1 MAYVGRINVFDG
13 ICFGGHAV
21 DYRVFDPQLCIVQLT
36 DFHFGKELQANSCKL
51 ADDILETIKTNIK
64 SGTVLLLVTGDI
76 AYSGKKNEYRSA
88 SLFFDYL
95 FEQLGK
101 LEYHSKVYIL
111 PGNHDLQDPRK
122 STERFAGSQ
131 YDLDIKKMASFYE
144 FANKYDNRFVLG
156 QPEPITFEVEGT
168 PVSIS
173 GFNSAPLSTIVG
185 DDKGFHLLR
194 TAQCG
199 LLDNT
204 PDSGLHIFASHHGSE
219 WFRDNDRLSL
229 EKLLSDSI
237 DFAFFGHEHM
247 GQSRCVGGLS
257 GESCVVVRGG
267 TYSLYDDA
275 QSTYKMLLIRFGE
288 LGSYEFVERVYD
300 WEASGQVHALV
311 DEGRSYRR
319 YIKSKTYFRPRP
331 EFVNEL
337 FKSEGNSNES
347 FKDSFVFPSLKEEIA
362 TGTKDGELRINDRKV
377 ITDIHSF
384 MELLLDAKTLEIH
397 SDIRAGKS
405 SLLKAIYRESL
416 AMGYSP
422 LLLTPDYS
430 TGSITR
436 TLSTIIEDQYG
447 DTREA
452 AEHFRRIPREK
463 VLLLVDDFDSL
474 KRKTKKS
481 DVIKSMLETAGNIV
495 LITANS
501 FPFELDETVEVEF
514 QHLLICPW
522 TKNKRDE
529 LIQKRCKGRLSDE
542 QTDELI
548 AIVDKAVH
556 SHFQLFDM
564 TPPFINQYIDFYI
577 YESGASF
584 IKGDLPFTTIMNTN
598 VKRRM
603 RNAVSE
609 DENQLVDEFA
619 DAVITVL
626 KKLALKIH
634 SDRTTVFSS
643 MTFSEVA
650 ESYLTEYDIPAK
662 PKTIMNASVQSGV
675 LIVNDSGY
683 EYSFASRSLYAY
695 FVAQAIDLELDED
708 VDKGESYVL
717 RLLDELDFSI
727 NEEILVLLEGTRFIP
742 WLTQKL
748 VEKASD
754 AVNGSDVIFSKGKTY
769 ECLSGLEGLKIAPPS
784 QEGTGVIRSVT
795 DEIEQRNCEAIERV
809 SYAGVYE
816 YDVPETRNAF
826 QSAIIALKYVA
837 IAGRCLNR
845 QQVKLKE
852 SFKATVREQIYYATG
867 AALNLLLA
875 SIDESYDE
883 MVEDIVS
890 HLDSPEEARPKIR
903 RLLSMVALSGCI
915 GQLDTVASN
924 TRGQLSVR
932 GFAKINDRND
942 FNSLFMLALYLRS
955 SCESQFCN
963 EAKKSIKTAREHAAW
978 PFIVSIMV
986 FSAGYIVEHPHMSK
1000 SARHSLIDTVFNGDQ
1015 KAKANFLKSAQA

>member
-1 MAYVGRINVFDG
+1 MDCRD
-13 ICFGGHAV
+13 
-21 DYRVFDPQLCIVQLT
+21 FDPQLCIVQLT
-36 DFHFGKELQANSCKL
+36 DFHFGKELQANSCKRV
-51 ADDILETIKTNIK
+51 DDILETIKTNIK

-95 FEQLGK
+95 VEQLGK

-111 PGNHDLQDPRK
+111 PGNHDVQDPRK
-122 STERFAGSQ
+122 STERFADSQ

-204 PDSGLHIFASHHGSE
+204 PDSGLHIFASHHGPE

-229 EKLLSDSI
+229 ERLLSDSI

-267 TYSLYDDA
+267 TYSFYDDA

-362 TGTKDGELRINDRKV
+362 TGTKDGELRINDQKV

-501 FPFELDETVEVEF
+501 FTFELDETVEVDF
-514 QHLLICPW
+514 RHLLICPW

-529 LIQKRCKGRLSDE
+529 LIQKRCKGTGLSDA
-542 QTDELI
+542 QVDELI
-548 AIVDKAVH
+548 AIVDKAVG

-577 YESGASF
+577 YDSGASF
-584 IKGDLPFTTIMNTN
+584 IKGDLPFTSIMNSN
-598 VKRRM
+598 VKRKIC
-603 RNAVSE
+603 NVIS
-609 DENQLVDEFA
+609 DGENQMLDILA

-650 ESYLTEYDIPAK
+650 ENYLSEYGIPIT
-662 PKTIMNASVQSGV
+662 PKIIMDASVQSGV
-675 LIVNDSGY
+675 LLVEDNGFD
-683 EYSFASRSLYAY
+683 YSFASRSLYAY

-748 VEKASD
+748 GEKASD
-754 AVNGSDVIFSKGKTY
+754 AVDSSDVIFNQGKTY
-769 ECLSGLEGLKIAPPS
+769 KCLSGLEGIKIAPPS
-784 QEGTGVIRSVT
+784 QEGAGAIRSVT
-795 DEIEQRNCEAIERV
+795 DEIEKRNCEAIERV

-816 YDVPETRNAF
+816 YEVPETRSAF

-852 SFKATVREQIYYATG
+852 PLKATVREQIYYATG
-867 AALNLLLA
+867 AALNLLLEA
-875 SIDESYDE
+875 VDDSYDE
-883 MVEDIVS
+883 MVEEVVGQ
-890 HLDSPEEARPKIR
+890 LDSPEEARPKIR
-903 RLLSMVALSGCI
+903 KLLSMVALSGCI

-924 TRGQLSVR
+924 ACGPLNVL
-932 GFAKINDRND
+932 GFSKIIDDSD
-942 FNSLFMLALYLRS
+942 FYSLFMLALYLQS
-955 SCESQFCN
+955 NSEKEFCN
-963 EAKKSIKTAREHAAW
+963 VAKKSIKTAREHAAW
-978 PFIVSIMV
+978 PFIVAITV
-986 FSAGYIVEHPHMSK
+986 LSAGYIVEHPHMSK
-1000 SARHSLIDTVFNGDQ
+1000 SARQSLVDTVFNGNQ
-1015 KAKANFLKSAQA
+1015 KAKAKFLKSAQA

>member
-1 MAYVGRINVFDG
+1 MDCRD
-13 ICFGGHAV
+13 
-21 DYRVFDPQLCIVQLT
+21 FDPQLCIVQLT
-36 DFHFGKELQANSCKL
+36 DFHFGKELQANSCKR

-95 FEQLGK
+95 VEQLGK

-111 PGNHDLQDPRK
+111 PGNHDVQDPRK
-122 STERFAGSQ
+122 STERFADSQ

-144 FANKYDNRFVLG
+144 FTNKYDNRFVLG

-204 PDSGLHIFASHHGSE
+204 PDSGLHIFASHHGPE

-229 EKLLSDSI
+229 ERLLSDSI

-267 TYSLYDDA
+267 TYSFYDDA

-362 TGTKDGELRINDRKV
+362 TGTKDGELRINDQKV

-481 DVIKSMLETAGNIV
+481 VVIKSMLETAGNIV

-501 FPFELDETVEVEF
+501 FTFELDETVEVDF
-514 QHLLICPW
+514 RHLLICPW

-529 LIQKRCKGRLSDE
+529 LIQKRCKGTGLSDA
-542 QTDELI
+542 QVDELI
-548 AIVDKAVH
+548 AIVDKAVG

-577 YESGASF
+577 YDSGASF
-584 IKGDLPFTTIMNTN
+584 IKGDLPFTSIMNSN
-598 VKRRM
+598 VKRKIC
-603 RNAVSE
+603 NVIS
-609 DENQLVDEFA
+609 DGENQMLDILA

-650 ESYLTEYDIPAK
+650 ENYLSEYGIPIT
-662 PKTIMNASVQSGV
+662 PKIIMDASVQSGV
-675 LIVNDSGY
+675 LLVEDNGFN
-683 EYSFASRSLYAY
+683 YSFASRSLYAY
-695 FVAQAIDLELDED
+695 YVAQAIDLEFDED

-754 AVNGSDVIFSKGKTY
+754 AVNGSDVVFSKGKTY

-784 QEGTGVIRSVT
+784 QEGKGVIRSVT
-795 DEIEQRNCEAIERV
+795 DELEQRNCEAIERV

-852 SFKATVREQIYYATG
+852 SLKATVREQIYYATG
-867 AALNLLLA
+867 AALNLLLEA
-875 SIDESYDE
+875 VDDSYDE
-883 MVEDIVS
+883 MVEEVVGQF
-890 HLDSPEEARPKIR
+890 DSPDEAKPKIR
-903 RLLSMVALSGCI
+903 KLLSMVALSGCI

-924 TRGQLSVR
+924 ACGPLSVL
-932 GFAKINDRND
+932 GFSKIIDDSD
-942 FNSLFMLALYLRS
+942 FYSLFMLALYLRS
-955 SCESQFCN
+955 NSEKEFCSV
-963 EAKKSIKTAREHAAW
+963 AKKSIKTAREHAAW
-978 PFIVSIMV
+978 PFIVAITV
-986 FSAGYIVEHPHMSK
+986 LSAGYIVEHPHMSK
-1000 SARHSLIDTVFNGDQ
+1000 SARQSLVDTVFNGNQ
-1015 KAKANFLKSAQA
+1015 KAKAKFLKSAQA

>member
-1 MAYVGRINVFDG
+1 MDCRD
-13 ICFGGHAV
+13 
-21 DYRVFDPQLCIVQLT
+21 FDPQLCIVQLT
-36 DFHFGKELQANSCKL
+36 DFHFGKELQANSCKR

-95 FEQLGK
+95 VEQLGK

-111 PGNHDLQDPRK
+111 PGNHDVQDPRK
-122 STERFAGSQ
+122 STERFADSQ

-144 FANKYDNRFVLG
+144 FTNKYDNRFVLG

-204 PDSGLHIFASHHGSE
+204 PDSGLHIFASHHGPE

-229 EKLLSDSI
+229 ERLLSDSI

-267 TYSLYDDA
+267 TYSFYDDA

-347 FKDSFVFPSLKEEIA
+347 FKDSFVFPFLKEEIA
-362 TGTKDGELRINDRKV
+362 TGTKDGELRINDQKV

-481 DVIKSMLETAGNIV
+481 VVIKSMLETAGNIV

-501 FPFELDETVEVEF
+501 FTFELDETVEVDF
-514 QHLLICPW
+514 RHLLICPW

-529 LIQKRCKGRLSDE
+529 LIQKRCKGTGLSDA
-542 QTDELI
+542 QVDELI
-548 AIVDKAVH
+548 AIVDKAVG

-577 YESGASF
+577 YDSGASF
-584 IKGDLPFTTIMNTN
+584 IKGDLPFTSIMNSN
-598 VKRRM
+598 VKRKIC
-603 RNAVSE
+603 NVIS
-609 DENQLVDEFA
+609 DGENQMLDILA

-650 ESYLTEYDIPAK
+650 ENYLSEYGIPIT
-662 PKTIMNASVQSGV
+662 PKIIMDASVQSGV
-675 LIVNDSGY
+675 LLVEDNGFN
-683 EYSFASRSLYAY
+683 YSFASRSLYAY
-695 FVAQAIDLELDED
+695 FVAQAIDLEFDED

-754 AVNGSDVIFSKGKTY
+754 AVNGSDVVFSKGKTY

-784 QEGTGVIRSVT
+784 QEGKGVIRSVT
-795 DEIEQRNCEAIERV
+795 DELEQRNCEAIERV

-852 SFKATVREQIYYATG
+852 SLKATVREQIYYATG
-867 AALNLLLA
+867 AALNLLLEA
-875 SIDESYDE
+875 VDDSYDE
-883 MVEDIVS
+883 MVEEVVGQF
-890 HLDSPEEARPKIR
+890 DSPDEAKPKIR
-903 RLLSMVALSGCI
+903 KLLSMVALSGCI

-924 TRGQLSVR
+924 ACGPLSVL
-932 GFAKINDRND
+932 GFSKIIDDSD
-942 FNSLFMLALYLRS
+942 FYSLFMLALYLRS
-955 SCESQFCN
+955 NSEKEFCSV
-963 EAKKSIKTAREHAAW
+963 AKKSIKTAREHAAW
-978 PFIVSIMV
+978 PFIVAITV
-986 FSAGYIVEHPHMSK
+986 LSAGYIVEHPHMSK
-1000 SARHSLIDTVFNGDQ
+1000 SARQSLVDTVFNGNQ
-1015 KAKANFLKSAQA
+1015 KAKAKFLKSAQA

>member
-1 MAYVGRINVFDG
+1 MDCRD
-13 ICFGGHAV
+13 
-21 DYRVFDPQLCIVQLT
+21 FDPQLCIVQLT
-36 DFHFGKELQANSCKL
+36 DFHFGKDLQANSCKR

-95 FEQLGK
+95 VEQLGK

-111 PGNHDLQDPRK
+111 PGNHDVQDPRK
-122 STERFAGSQ
+122 STERFADSQ

-144 FANKYDNRFVLG
+144 FTNKYDNRFVLG

-204 PDSGLHIFASHHGSE
+204 PDSGLHIFASHHGPE

-229 EKLLSDSI
+229 ERLLSDSI

-267 TYSLYDDA
+267 TYSFYDDA

-362 TGTKDGELRINDRKV
+362 TGTKDGELRINDQKV

-481 DVIKSMLETAGNIV
+481 VVIKSMLETAGNIV

-501 FPFELDETVEVEF
+501 FTFELDETVEVDF
-514 QHLLICPW
+514 RHLLICPW

-529 LIQKRCKGRLSDE
+529 LIQKRCKGTGLSDA
-542 QTDELI
+542 QVDELI
-548 AIVDKAVH
+548 AIVDKAVG

-577 YESGASF
+577 YDSGASF
-584 IKGDLPFTTIMNTN
+584 IKGDLPFTSIMNSN
-598 VKRRM
+598 VKRKIC
-603 RNAVSE
+603 NVIS
-609 DENQLVDEFA
+609 DGENQMLDILA

-650 ESYLTEYDIPAK
+650 ENYLSEYGIPIT
-662 PKTIMNASVQSGV
+662 PKIIMDASVQSGV
-675 LIVNDSGY
+675 LLVEDNGFN
-683 EYSFASRSLYAY
+683 YSFASRSLYAY
-695 FVAQAIDLELDED
+695 FVAQAIDLEFDED

-754 AVNGSDVIFSKGKTY
+754 AVNGSDVVFSKGKTY

-784 QEGTGVIRSVT
+784 QEGKGVIRSVT
-795 DEIEQRNCEAIERV
+795 DELEQRNCEAIERV

-852 SFKATVREQIYYATG
+852 SLKATVREQIYYATG
-867 AALNLLLA
+867 AALNLLLEA
-875 SIDESYDE
+875 VDDSYDE
-883 MVEDIVS
+883 MVEEVVGQF
-890 HLDSPEEARPKIR
+890 DSPDEAKPKIR
-903 RLLSMVALSGCI
+903 KLLSMVALSGCI

-924 TRGQLSVR
+924 ACGPLSVL
-932 GFAKINDRND
+932 GFSKIIDDSD
-942 FNSLFMLALYLRS
+942 FYSLFMLALYLRS
-955 SCESQFCN
+955 NSEKEFCSV
-963 EAKKSIKTAREHAAW
+963 AKKSIKTAREHAAW
-978 PFIVSIMV
+978 PFIVAITV
-986 FSAGYIVEHPHMSK
+986 LSAGYIVEHPHMSK
-1000 SARHSLIDTVFNGDQ
+1000 SSRQSLVDTVFNGNQ
-1015 KAKANFLKSAQA
+1015 KAKAKFLKSAQA

>member
-1 MAYVGRINVFDG
+1 MD
-13 ICFGGHAV
+13 CH
-21 DYRVFDPQLCIVQLT
+21 DFDPQLCIVQLT
-36 DFHFGKELQANSCKL
+36 DFHFGEELRGNYQKRVN
-51 ADDILETIKTNIK
+51 DILETIKNSIK
-64 SGTVLLLVTGDI
+64 SGTVLLLVTGDV
-76 AYSGKKNEYRSA
+76 ARTGEEKEYHA
-88 SLFFDYL
+88 AAMFFDYL
-95 FEQLGK
+95 IERLNKPEYQLR
-101 LEYHSKVYIL
+101 VYIL
-111 PGNHDLQDPRK
+111 PGNHDLQGPCNSIVCRAD
-122 STERFAGSQ
+122 AQ
-131 YDLDIKKMASFYE
+131 YDLDINNMVSFFE
-144 FANKYDNRFVLG
+144 FANKYDNQFVLG
-156 QPEPITFEVEGT
+156 KPEPISFEVEGT
-168 PVSIS
+168 QVSVS
-173 GFNSAPLSTIVG
+173 GYNSAPLSSLLG

-194 TAQCG
+194 CPESG
-199 LLDNT
+199 LLDNI
-204 PDSGLHIFASHHGSE
+204 PDSGLHIFASHHGPE
-219 WFRDNDRLSL
+219 WFCDDDRLSL
-229 EKLLSDSI
+229 EKLLSNCF
-237 DFAFFGHEHM
+237 DFAFTGHEHM
-247 GQSRCVGGLS
+247 GQSRCVGGLA

-267 TYSLYDDA
+267 TYSLCDDD
-275 QSTYKMLLIRFGE
+275 QSSYKMLLIRFGE
-288 LGSYEFVERVYD
+288 LGSYEFAERVYG
-300 WEASGQVHALV
+300 WEASAQIHTLL
-311 DEGRSYRR
+311 DEAHSYRR
-319 YIKSKTYFRPRP
+319 YIKSKTFFRPRSD
-331 EFVNEL
+331 FVKEL
-337 FKSEGNSNES
+337 FEAEDNSSES

-362 TGTKDGELRINDRKV
+362 TGTKDGELRINDQKL
-377 ITDIHSF
+377 ISDIHSF
-384 MELLLDAKTLEIH
+384 MEFLLDAKTLEIH

-452 AEHFRRIPREK
+452 AELFRRIPREK

-474 KRKTKKS
+474 KRKNKKS
-481 DVIKSMLETAGNIV
+481 DVIKSMLKIAGNIV
-495 LITANS
+495 LITAKS
-501 FPFELDETVEVEF
+501 FTFELDETVEVDF
-514 QHLLICPW
+514 RHLLICPW

-529 LIQKRCKGRLSDE
+529 LIQKRCKDRLSDE

-577 YESGASF
+577 YDSGASF
-584 IKGDLPFTTIMNTN
+584 IKGDLPFTSIMNSN
-598 VKRRM
+598 VKRKIC
-603 RNAVSE
+603 NVIS
-609 DENQLVDEFA
+609 DGENQMLDILA

-634 SDRTTVFSS
+634 SDRTTLFSS

-650 ESYLTEYDIPAK
+650 ENYLSEYGIPIT
-662 PKTIMNASVQSGV
+662 PKIIMDASVQSGV
-675 LIVNDSGY
+675 LLVEDNGFD
-683 EYSFASRSLYAY
+683 YSFASRSLYAY

-748 VEKASD
+748 VEKAAD
-754 AVNGSDVIFSKGKTY
+754 AVNGSDVVFSKGKTY
-769 ECLSGLEGLKIAPPS
+769 ECLSGFEGLKIAPPS
-784 QEGTGVIRSVT
+784 QEGTGVVRSVT
-795 DEIEQRNCEAIERV
+795 DEMEQRNCEAIERV

-852 SFKATVREQIYYATG
+852 PLKAIVREQIYRATG
-867 AALNLLLA
+867 AALNLLLEA
-875 SIDESYDE
+875 IDDSYEE
-883 MVEDIVS
+883 MVEEVAG
-890 HLDSPEEARPKIR
+890 HFDSPDEAKPKIR

-924 TRGQLSVR
+924 ACGSLSVL
-932 GFAKINDRND
+932 GFSKIIDESD
-942 FNSLFMLALYLRS
+942 FYSLFMLALYLRS
-955 SCESQFCN
+955 NSEKEFCN
-963 EAKKSIKTAREHAAW
+963 VAKKSIKTAREHTAW
-978 PFIVSIMV
+978 PFIVAITV
-986 FSAGYIVEHPHMSK
+986 LSAGYIVEHPHMSK
-1000 SARHSLIDTVFNGDQ
+1000 SARQSLVDTVFNGNQ

>member
-1 MAYVGRINVFDG
+1 MDCRD
-13 ICFGGHAV
+13 
-21 DYRVFDPQLCIVQLT
+21 FDPQLCIVQLT
-36 DFHFGKELQANSCKL
+36 DFHFGKELQANSCKR

-95 FEQLGK
+95 VEQLGK

-111 PGNHDLQDPRK
+111 PGNHDVQDPRK
-122 STERFAGSQ
+122 STERFADSQ

-204 PDSGLHIFASHHGSE
+204 PDSGLHIFASHHGPE

-229 EKLLSDSI
+229 ERLLSDSI

-267 TYSLYDDA
+267 TYSFYDDA

-362 TGTKDGELRINDRKV
+362 TGTKDGELRINDQKI

-501 FPFELDETVEVEF
+501 FTFELDETVEVDF
-514 QHLLICPW
+514 RHLLICPW

-529 LIQKRCKGRLSDE
+529 LIQKRCKGTGLSDA
-542 QTDELI
+542 QVDELI
-548 AIVDKAVH
+548 AIVDKAVG

-577 YESGASF
+577 YDSGASF
-584 IKGDLPFTTIMNTN
+584 IKGDLPFTSIMNSN
-598 VKRRM
+598 VKRKIC
-603 RNAVSE
+603 NIIS
-609 DENQLVDEFA
+609 DGENQMLDILA

-650 ESYLTEYDIPAK
+650 ENYLSEYGIPIT
-662 PKTIMNASVQSGV
+662 PKIIMDASVQSGV
-675 LIVNDSGY
+675 LLVEDNGFN
-683 EYSFASRSLYAY
+683 YSFASRSLYAY

-748 VEKASD
+748 VEKAAD
-754 AVNGSDVIFSKGKTY
+754 AVNGSDVVFSKRKTY

-795 DEIEQRNCEAIERV
+795 DELEQRNCEAIERV

-852 SFKATVREQIYYATG
+852 SLKATVREQIYYATG
-867 AALNLLLA
+867 AALNLLLEA
-875 SIDESYDE
+875 VDDSYDE
-883 MVEDIVS
+883 MVEEVVGQF
-890 HLDSPEEARPKIR
+890 DSPDEDKPKIR

-915 GQLDTVASN
+915 GQLDTVAAN
-924 TRGQLSVR
+924 ACGPLSVL
-932 GFAKINDRND
+932 GFSKIIDDSD
-942 FNSLFMLALYLRS
+942 FYSLFMLALYLRS
-955 SCESQFCN
+955 NSEKEFCN
-963 EAKKSIKTAREHAAW
+963 VAKNSIKTAREHAAW
-978 PFIVSIMV
+978 PFIVAITV
-986 FSAGYIVEHPHMSK
+986 LSAGYIVEHPHMSK
-1000 SARHSLIDTVFNGDQ
+1000 SARQSLVDTVFNGNQ
-1015 KAKANFLKSAQA
+1015 KAKAKFLKSAQA

>member
-1 MAYVGRINVFDG
+1 MDRNDFE
-13 ICFGGHAV
+13 
-21 DYRVFDPQLCIVQLT
+21 PQLCIVQLT
-36 DFHFGKELQANSCKL
+36 DFHFDEELQVNYHDRV
-51 ADDILETIKTNIK
+51 DDILETIKSSIT
-64 SGTVLLLVTGDI
+64 SGAVLLLVTGDI
-76 AYSGKKNEYRSA
+76 AYSGKKKEYQSA

-95 FEQLGK
+95 IEQLNK
-101 LEYHSKVYIL
+101 LEYRLIVYLL
-111 PGNHDLQDPRK
+111 PGNHDLQGPRK
-122 STERFAGSQ
+122 STERFVDSQ
-131 YDLDIKKMASFYE
+131 YDLDVKNMASFYE
-144 FANKYDNRFVLG
+144 FANQYGNQFVLG
-156 QPEPITFEVEGT
+156 QPDSITFEVEGT
-168 PVSIS
+168 QVSVS
-173 GFNSAPLSTIVG
+173 GFNSAPLSTLVG

-194 TAQCG
+194 SFG
-199 LLDNT
+199 SSLLGNT
-204 PDSGLHIFASHHGSE
+204 PDSGLHIFASHHGPE
-219 WFRDNDRLSL
+219 WFLDNDRLNL
-229 EKLLSDSI
+229 EKMLSNSF
-237 DFAFFGHEHM
+237 DFAFTGHEHM
-247 GQSRCVGGLS
+247 GQSRCVGGLT

-267 TYSLYDDA
+267 TYSLYDDN
-275 QSTYKMLLIRFGE
+275 QSSYKMVLIRFGE
-288 LGSYEFVERVYD
+288 LGSYEFVERVFGWD
-300 WEASGQVHALV
+300 VSARVHTPI
-311 DEGRSYRR
+311 DEGCSSHR
-319 YIKSKTYFRPRP
+319 YIKSKTYFRPRSD
-331 EFVNEL
+331 FVNEL
-337 FKSEGNSNES
+337 FKYEGNSNES

-362 TGTKDGELRINDRKV
+362 TGTKDGELRINDQKI

-416 AMGYSP
+416 SMGYSP

-430 TGSITR
+430 TGSISR

-452 AEHFRRIPREK
+452 VERFRRIPREK

-474 KRKTKKS
+474 KRKNKKS

-501 FPFELDETVEVEF
+501 FTFELDETVEVDF
-514 QHLLICPW
+514 RHLLICPW
-522 TKNKRDE
+522 TNNKRDE
-529 LIQKRCKGRLSDE
+529 LIQKRCKGTGLSDA
-542 QTDELI
+542 QVDELI
-548 AIVDKAVH
+548 AIVDNAVH

-577 YESGASF
+577 YDSGASF
-584 IKGDLPFTTIMNTN
+584 IKGDLPFTLIMNSN
-598 VKRRM
+598 VKRKIC
-603 RNAVSE
+603 NVIS
-609 DENQLVDEFA
+609 DGENQMLDILA

-650 ESYLTEYDIPAK
+650 ENYLSEYGIPIT
-662 PKTIMNASVQSGV
+662 PKIIMDASVQSGV
-675 LIVNDSGY
+675 LLVEDNGFD
-683 EYSFASRSLYAY
+683 YSFTSRSLYAY

-754 AVNGSDVIFSKGKTY
+754 AVDSSDVIFNQGKTY
-769 ECLSGLEGLKIAPPS
+769 KCLSGLEGIKIAPPS
-784 QEGTGVIRSVT
+784 QEGAGAIRSVT
-795 DEIEQRNCEAIERV
+795 DEIEKRNCEAIERV

-816 YDVPETRNAF
+816 YEVPETRSAF

-852 SFKATVREQIYYATG
+852 SFKVAVREQIYYATG

-883 MVEDIVS
+883 MVEDVVGQ
-890 HLDSPEEARPKIR
+890 LDSPEEARPKIR
-903 RLLSMVALSGCI
+903 KLLSMLALSGCI

-924 TRGQLSVR
+924 TCGPLSVL
-932 GFAKINDRND
+932 GFSKISDESD
-942 FNSLFMLALYLRS
+942 FYSLFMLALYLRS
-955 SCESQFCN
+955 NSEKEFCN
-963 EAKKSIKTAREHAAW
+963 VAKKSIKTAREHAVW
-978 PFIVSIMV
+978 PFIVAITV
-986 FSAGYIVEHPHMSK
+986 LSAGYIVEHPHMSK
-1000 SARHSLIDTVFNGDQ
+1000 SARQSIVDTVFNGNQ
-1015 KAKANFLKSAQA
+1015 KAKAKFLKSAQA

>member
-1 MAYVGRINVFDG
+1 MD
-13 ICFGGHAV
+13 CH
-21 DYRVFDPQLCIVQLT
+21 DFDPQLCIVQLT
-36 DFHFGKELQANSCKL
+36 DFHFGEELRGNYQKRVN
-51 ADDILETIKTNIK
+51 DILETIKNSIK
-64 SGTVLLLVTGDI
+64 SGTVLLLVTGDV
-76 AYSGKKNEYRSA
+76 ARTGEEKEYHA
-88 SLFFDYL
+88 AAMFFDYL
-95 FEQLGK
+95 IERLNKPEYQLR
-101 LEYHSKVYIL
+101 VYIL
-111 PGNHDLQDPRK
+111 PGNHDLQGPCNSIVCRAD
-122 STERFAGSQ
+122 AQ
-131 YDLDIKKMASFYE
+131 YDLDINNMVSFFE
-144 FANKYDNRFVLG
+144 FANKYDNQFVLG
-156 QPEPITFEVEGT
+156 KPEPITFEVEGT
-168 PVSIS
+168 QVSVS
-173 GFNSAPLSTIVG
+173 GYNSAPLSSLLG

-194 TAQCG
+194 CPESG
-199 LLDNT
+199 LLDNI
-204 PDSGLHIFASHHGSE
+204 PDSGLHIFASHHGPE
-219 WFRDNDRLSL
+219 WFCDDDRLSL
-229 EKLLSDSI
+229 EKLLSNCF
-237 DFAFFGHEHM
+237 DFAFTGHEHM
-247 GQSRCVGGLS
+247 GQSRCVGGLA

-267 TYSLYDDA
+267 TYSLCDDD
-275 QSTYKMLLIRFGE
+275 QSSYKMLLIRFGE
-288 LGSYEFVERVYD
+288 LGSFEFAERVYG
-300 WEASGQVHALV
+300 WEASAQIHTLL
-311 DEGRSYRR
+311 DEAHSYRR
-319 YIKSKTYFRPRP
+319 YIKSKTFFRPRSD
-331 EFVNEL
+331 FVKEL
-337 FKSEGNSNES
+337 FEAEDNSSEP

-362 TGTKDGELRINDRKV
+362 TGTKDGELRINDQKL
-377 ITDIHSF
+377 ISDIHSF
-384 MELLLDAKTLEIH
+384 MEFLLDAKTLEIH

-452 AEHFRRIPREK
+452 AELFRRIPREK

-474 KRKTKKS
+474 KRKNKKA
-481 DVIKSMLETAGNIV
+481 DVIKSMLKIAGNIV
-495 LITANS
+495 LITAKS
-501 FPFELDETVEVEF
+501 FTFELDETVEVDF
-514 QHLLICPW
+514 RHLLICPW

-529 LIQKRCKGRLSDE
+529 LIQKRCKDRLSDE

-584 IKGDLPFTTIMNTN
+584 IKGDLPFTTIMNSN

-603 RNAVSE
+603 RNAVP
-609 DENQLVDEFA
+609 DDDDQLVDELA

-643 MTFSEVA
+643 RTFSEVA
-650 ESYLTEYDIPAK
+650 ENYLSEYGIPAK
-662 PKTIMNASVQSGV
+662 PKIIMDASVQSGV
-675 LIVNDSGY
+675 LVVKDNGY

-695 FVAQAIDLELDED
+695 FVAQAIDFELDED
-708 VDKGESYVL
+708 VELGESYVM
-717 RLLDELDFSI
+717 RLLDELDFPI
-727 NEEILVLLEGTRFIP
+727 NEEILVLLEGSRFIP

-769 ECLSGLEGLKIAPPS
+769 ECLSGLEGLKIAPSS

-795 DEIEQRNCEAIERV
+795 DEMEQRNCEAIERV

-852 SFKATVREQIYYATG
+852 SFKAIVREQIYYATG
-867 AALNLLLA
+867 AALNLLLEA
-875 SIDESYDE
+875 IDDSYDE
-883 MVEDIVS
+883 MVEDVVGQ
-890 HLDSPEEARPKIR
+890 LDSPEEARPKIR
-903 RLLSMVALSGCI
+903 KLLSMVALSGCI

-924 TRGQLSVR
+924 TCGPLSVL
-932 GFAKINDRND
+932 GFSNIIDESD
-942 FNSLFMLALYLRS
+942 FYSLFMLALYLRS
-955 SCESQFCN
+955 NSEKEFCN
-963 EAKKSIKTAREHAAW
+963 VAKKSIKTAREHAAW
-978 PFIVSIMV
+978 PFIVAITV
-986 FSAGYIVEHPHMSK
+986 LSAGYIVEHPHMSK
-1000 SARHSLIDTVFNGDQ
+1000 SARQSLVDTVFNGNQ
-1015 KAKANFLKSAQA
+1015 KAKAKFLKSAQA

>member
-1 MAYVGRINVFDG
+1 MD
-13 ICFGGHAV
+13 CH
-21 DYRVFDPQLCIVQLT
+21 DFDPQLCIVQLT
-36 DFHFGKELQANSCKL
+36 DFHFGEELRGNYQKRVN
-51 ADDILETIKTNIK
+51 DILETIKNSIK
-64 SGTVLLLVTGDI
+64 SGTVLLLVTGDV
-76 AYSGKKNEYRSA
+76 ARTGEEKEYHA
-88 SLFFDYL
+88 AAMFFDYL
-95 FEQLGK
+95 IERLNKPEYQLR
-101 LEYHSKVYIL
+101 VYIL
-111 PGNHDLQDPRK
+111 PGNHDLQGPCNSIVCRAD
-122 STERFAGSQ
+122 AQ
-131 YDLDIKKMASFYE
+131 YDLDINNMVSFFE
-144 FANKYDNRFVLG
+144 FANKYDNQFVLG
-156 QPEPITFEVEGT
+156 KPEPITFEVEGT
-168 PVSIS
+168 QVSVS
-173 GFNSAPLSTIVG
+173 GYNSAPLSSLLG

-194 TAQCG
+194 CPESG
-199 LLDNT
+199 LLDNI
-204 PDSGLHIFASHHGSE
+204 PDSGLHIFASHHGPE
-219 WFRDNDRLSL
+219 WFCDDDRLSL
-229 EKLLSDSI
+229 EKLLSNCF
-237 DFAFFGHEHM
+237 DFAFTGHEHM
-247 GQSRCVGGLS
+247 GQSRCVGGLA

-267 TYSLYDDA
+267 TYSLCDDD
-275 QSTYKMLLIRFGE
+275 QSSYKMLLIRFGE
-288 LGSYEFVERVYD
+288 LGSYEFAERVYG
-300 WEASGQVHALV
+300 WEASAQIHTLL
-311 DEGRSYRR
+311 DEAHSYRR
-319 YIKSKTYFRPRP
+319 YIKSKTFFRPRSD
-331 EFVNEL
+331 FVKEL
-337 FKSEGNSNES
+337 FEAEDNSSES

-362 TGTKDGELRINDRKV
+362 TGTKDGELRINDQKL
-377 ITDIHSF
+377 ISDIHSF
-384 MELLLDAKTLEIH
+384 MEFLLDAKTLEIH

-452 AEHFRRIPREK
+452 AELFRRIPREK

-474 KRKTKKS
+474 KRKNKKS
-481 DVIKSMLETAGNIV
+481 DVIKSMLKIAGNIV
-495 LITANS
+495 LITAKS
-501 FPFELDETVEVEF
+501 FTFELDETVEVDF
-514 QHLLICPW
+514 RHLLICPW

-529 LIQKRCKGRLSDE
+529 LIQKRCKDRLSDE

-577 YESGASF
+577 YDSGASF
-584 IKGDLPFTTIMNTN
+584 IKGDLPFTSIMNSN
-598 VKRRM
+598 VKRKIC
-603 RNAVSE
+603 NVIS
-609 DENQLVDEFA
+609 DGENQMLDILA

-634 SDRTTVFSS
+634 SDRTTLFSS

-650 ESYLTEYDIPAK
+650 ENYLSEYGIPIT
-662 PKTIMNASVQSGV
+662 PKIIMDASVQSGV
-675 LIVNDSGY
+675 LLVEDNGFD
-683 EYSFASRSLYAY
+683 YSFASRSLYAY

-748 VEKASD
+748 VEKAAD
-754 AVNGSDVIFSKGKTY
+754 AVNGSDVVFSKGKTY

-784 QEGTGVIRSVT
+784 QEGTGVVRSVT
-795 DEIEQRNCEAIERV
+795 DEMEQRNCEAIERV

-852 SFKATVREQIYYATG
+852 PLKAIVREQIYRATG
-867 AALNLLLA
+867 AALNLLLEA
-875 SIDESYDE
+875 IDDSYEE
-883 MVEDIVS
+883 MVEEVAG
-890 HLDSPEEARPKIR
+890 HFDSPDEAKPKIR

-924 TRGQLSVR
+924 ACGSLSVL
-932 GFAKINDRND
+932 GFSKIIDESN
-942 FNSLFMLALYLRS
+942 FYSLFMLALYLRS
-955 SCESQFCN
+955 NSEKEFCN
-963 EAKKSIKTAREHAAW
+963 VAKKSIKTAREHAAW
-978 PFIVSIMV
+978 PFIVAITV
-986 FSAGYIVEHPHMSK
+986 LSAGYIVEHPHMSK
-1000 SARHSLIDTVFNGDQ
+1000 PARQSLVDTVFNGNQ
-1015 KAKANFLKSAQA
+1015 KAKAKFLKSAQA

>member
-1 MAYVGRINVFDG
+1 MDCRD
-13 ICFGGHAV
+13 
-21 DYRVFDPQLCIVQLT
+21 FDPQLCIVQLT
-36 DFHFGKELQANSCKL
+36 DFHFGKELQANSCKR

-95 FEQLGK
+95 VEQLGK

-111 PGNHDLQDPRK
+111 PGNHDVQDPRK
-122 STERFAGSQ
+122 STERFADSQ

-144 FANKYDNRFVLG
+144 FTNKYDNRFVLG

-204 PDSGLHIFASHHGSE
+204 PDSGLHIFASHHGPE

-229 EKLLSDSI
+229 ERLLSDSI

-267 TYSLYDDA
+267 TYSFYDDA

-362 TGTKDGELRINDRKV
+362 TGTKDGELRINDQKV

-481 DVIKSMLETAGNIV
+481 VVIKSMLETAGNIV

-501 FPFELDETVEVEF
+501 FTFELDETVEVDF
-514 QHLLICPW
+514 RHLLICPW

-529 LIQKRCKGRLSDE
+529 LIQKRCKGTGLSDA
-542 QTDELI
+542 QVDELI
-548 AIVDKAVH
+548 AIVDKAVG

-577 YESGASF
+577 YDSGASF
-584 IKGDLPFTTIMNTN
+584 IKGDLPFTSIMNSN
-598 VKRRM
+598 VKRKIC
-603 RNAVSE
+603 NVIS
-609 DENQLVDEFA
+609 DGENQMLDILA

-650 ESYLTEYDIPAK
+650 ENYLSEYGIPIT
-662 PKTIMNASVQSGV
+662 PKIIMDASVQSGV
-675 LIVNDSGY
+675 LLVEDNGFN
-683 EYSFASRSLYAY
+683 YSFASRSLYAY
-695 FVAQAIDLELDED
+695 FVAQAIDLEFDED

-727 NEEILVLLEGTRFIP
+727 NEEMLVLLEGTRFIP

-754 AVNGSDVIFSKGKTY
+754 AVNGSDVVFSKGKTY

-784 QEGTGVIRSVT
+784 QEGKGVIRSVT
-795 DEIEQRNCEAIERV
+795 DELEQRNCEAIERV

-852 SFKATVREQIYYATG
+852 SLKATVREQIYYATG
-867 AALNLLLA
+867 AALNLLLEA
-875 SIDESYDE
+875 VDDSYDE
-883 MVEDIVS
+883 MVEEVVGQF
-890 HLDSPEEARPKIR
+890 DSPDEAKPKIR
-903 RLLSMVALSGCI
+903 KLLSMVALSGCI

-924 TRGQLSVR
+924 ACGPLSVL
-932 GFAKINDRND
+932 GFSKIIDDSD
-942 FNSLFMLALYLRS
+942 FYSLFMLALYLRS
-955 SCESQFCN
+955 NSEKEFCSV
-963 EAKKSIKTAREHAAW
+963 AKKSIKTAREHAAW
-978 PFIVSIMV
+978 PFIVAITV
-986 FSAGYIVEHPHMSK
+986 LSAGYIVEHPHMSK
-1000 SARHSLIDTVFNGDQ
+1000 SARQSLVDTVFNGNQ
-1015 KAKANFLKSAQA
+1015 KAKAKFLKSAQA

>member
-1 MAYVGRINVFDG
+1 MDCRD
-13 ICFGGHAV
+13 
-21 DYRVFDPQLCIVQLT
+21 FDPQLCIVQLT
-36 DFHFGKELQANSCKL
+36 DFHFGKELQANSCKR

-95 FEQLGK
+95 VEQLGK

-111 PGNHDLQDPRK
+111 PGNHDVQDPRK
-122 STERFAGSQ
+122 STERFADSQ

-204 PDSGLHIFASHHGSE
+204 PDSGLHIFASHHGPE

-229 EKLLSDSI
+229 ERLLSDSI

-267 TYSLYDDA
+267 TYSFYDDA

-362 TGTKDGELRINDRKV
+362 TGTKDGELRINDQKI

-501 FPFELDETVEVEF
+501 FTFELDETVEVDF
-514 QHLLICPW
+514 RHLLICPW

-529 LIQKRCKGRLSDE
+529 LIQKRCKGTGLSDA
-542 QTDELI
+542 QVDELI
-548 AIVDKAVH
+548 AIVDKAVG

-577 YESGASF
+577 YDSGASF
-584 IKGDLPFTTIMNTN
+584 IKGDLPFTSIMNSN
-598 VKRRM
+598 VKRKIC
-603 RNAVSE
+603 NIIS
-609 DENQLVDEFA
+609 DGENQMLDILA

-650 ESYLTEYDIPAK
+650 ENYLSEYGIPIT
-662 PKTIMNASVQSGV
+662 PKIIMDASVQSGV
-675 LIVNDSGY
+675 LLVEDNGFN
-683 EYSFASRSLYAY
+683 YSFASRSLYAY

-748 VEKASD
+748 VEKAAD
-754 AVNGSDVIFSKGKTY
+754 AVNGSDVVFSKRKTY

-795 DEIEQRNCEAIERV
+795 DELEQRNCEAIERV

-852 SFKATVREQIYYATG
+852 SLKATVREQIYYATG
-867 AALNLLLA
+867 AALNLLLEA
-875 SIDESYDE
+875 VDDSYDE
-883 MVEDIVS
+883 MVEEVVGQF
-890 HLDSPEEARPKIR
+890 DSPDEDKPKIR

-915 GQLDTVASN
+915 GQLDTVAAN
-924 TRGQLSVR
+924 ACGPLSVL
-932 GFAKINDRND
+932 GFSKIIDDSD
-942 FNSLFMLALYLRS
+942 FYSLFMLALYLRS
-955 SCESQFCN
+955 NSEKEFCN
-963 EAKKSIKTAREHAAW
+963 VAKNSIKTAREHAAW
-978 PFIVSIMV
+978 PFIVAITV
-986 FSAGYIVEHPHMSK
+986 LSAGYMKITLQLGRHMLCYSMEPLA
-1000 SARHSLIDTVFNGDQ
+1000 SPARVCCRIILVRTLSGSVILLAAAFVSI
-1015 KAKANFLKSAQA
+1015 

>member
-1 MAYVGRINVFDG
+1 MD
-13 ICFGGHAV
+13 CL
-21 DYRVFDPQLCIVQLT
+21 DFDPQLCIVQLT
-36 DFHFGKELQANSCKL
+36 DFHFGKELQANSCKR

-111 PGNHDLQDPRK
+111 PGNHDVQDPRK
-122 STERFAGSQ
+122 SIERFADSQ

-144 FANKYDNRFVLG
+144 FANKYDNRFVSG

-194 TAQCG
+194 TDQCG

-204 PDSGLHIFASHHGSE
+204 PDSGLHIFASHHGPE

-300 WEASGQVHALV
+300 WGASGQVHALV

-331 EFVNEL
+331 EYVNEL
-337 FKSEGNSNES
+337 FKSEGNSNEL

-362 TGTKDGELRINDRKV
+362 TGTKDGELRINDQKV

-384 MELLLDAKTLEIH
+384 MEFLFDAKTLEIH

-430 TGSITR
+430 TGSISR
-436 TLSTIIEDQYG
+436 TLSSIIKDQYG

-452 AEHFRRIPREK
+452 VELFGRIPREK

-474 KRKTKKS
+474 KRKAKKS
-481 DVIKSMLETAGNIV
+481 DVIKSMLKTAGNIV

-501 FPFELDETVEVEF
+501 FTFELDETVEVDF
-514 QHLLICPW
+514 RHLLICPW

-529 LIQKRCKGRLSDE
+529 LIQKRCKGTGLSDA
-542 QTDELI
+542 QVDELI
-548 AIVDKAVH
+548 AIVDKAVG

-577 YESGASF
+577 YDSGASF
-584 IKGDLPFTTIMNTN
+584 IKGDLPFTSIMNSN
-598 VKRRM
+598 VKRKIC
-603 RNAVSE
+603 NVIS
-609 DENQLVDEFA
+609 DGENQMLDILA

-650 ESYLTEYDIPAK
+650 ENYLSEYGIPIT
-662 PKTIMNASVQSGV
+662 PKIIMDASVQSGV
-675 LIVNDSGY
+675 LLVEDNGFD
-683 EYSFASRSLYAY
+683 YSFASRSLYAY

-748 VEKASD
+748 VEKAAD
-754 AVNGSDVIFSKGKTY
+754 AVNGSDVVFSKGKTY

-795 DEIEQRNCEAIERV
+795 DELEQRNCEAIERV

-816 YDVPETRNAF
+816 YDVPETRNPF

-852 SFKATVREQIYYATG
+852 SFKAIVREQIYCATG
-867 AALNLLLA
+867 AALNLLLEA
-875 SIDESYDE
+875 VDDSYDE
-883 MVEDIVS
+883 MVEEVAGQF
-890 HLDSPEEARPKIR
+890 DSPDEAKPKIR

-924 TRGQLSVR
+924 ACGPLSVL
-932 GFAKINDRND
+932 GFSTIIDESD
-942 FNSLFMLALYLRS
+942 FYSLFMLALYLRS
-955 SCESQFCN
+955 NSEKEFCN
-963 EAKKSIKTAREHAAW
+963 VAKKSIKTAREHAAW
-978 PFIVSIMV
+978 PYIVAITV
-986 FSAGYIVEHPHMSK
+986 LSAGYIVEHPHMSK
-1000 SARHSLIDTVFNGDQ
+1000 PARQSLVDTVFNGNQ
-1015 KAKANFLKSAQA
+1015 KAKAKFLKSAQA

>member
-1 MAYVGRINVFDG
+1 MDCRD
-13 ICFGGHAV
+13 
-21 DYRVFDPQLCIVQLT
+21 FDPQLCIVQLT
-36 DFHFGKELQANSCKL
+36 DFHFGKELQANSCKR

-95 FEQLGK
+95 VEQLGK

-111 PGNHDLQDPRK
+111 PGNHDVQDPRK
-122 STERFAGSQ
+122 STERFADSQ

-204 PDSGLHIFASHHGSE
+204 PDSGLHIFASHHGPE

-229 EKLLSDSI
+229 ERLLSDSI

-267 TYSLYDDA
+267 TYSFYDDA

-362 TGTKDGELRINDRKV
+362 TGTKDGELRINDQKI

-501 FPFELDETVEVEF
+501 FTFELDETVEVDF
-514 QHLLICPW
+514 RHLLICPW

-529 LIQKRCKGRLSDE
+529 LIQKRCKGTGLSDA
-542 QTDELI
+542 QVDELI
-548 AIVDKAVH
+548 AIVDKAVG

-577 YESGASF
+577 YDSGASF
-584 IKGDLPFTTIMNTN
+584 IKGDLPFTSIMNSN
-598 VKRRM
+598 VKRKIC
-603 RNAVSE
+603 NIIS
-609 DENQLVDEFA
+609 DGENQILDILA

-650 ESYLTEYDIPAK
+650 ENYLSEYGIPIT
-662 PKTIMNASVQSGV
+662 PKIIMDASVQSGV
-675 LIVNDSGY
+675 LLVEDNGFN
-683 EYSFASRSLYAY
+683 YSFASRSLYAY

-748 VEKASD
+748 VEKAAD
-754 AVNGSDVIFSKGKTY
+754 AVNGSDVVFSKRKTY

-795 DEIEQRNCEAIERV
+795 DELEQRNCEAIERV

-826 QSAIIALKYVA
+826 QSAIIVLKYVA

-852 SFKATVREQIYYATG
+852 SLKATVREQIYYATG
-867 AALNLLLA
+867 AALNLLLEA
-875 SIDESYDE
+875 VDDSYDE
-883 MVEDIVS
+883 MVEEVVGQF
-890 HLDSPEEARPKIR
+890 DSPDEDKPKIR

-915 GQLDTVASN
+915 GQLDTVAAN
-924 TRGQLSVR
+924 ACGPLSVL
-932 GFAKINDRND
+932 GFSKIIDDSD
-942 FNSLFMLALYLRS
+942 FYSLFMLALYLRS
-955 SCESQFCN
+955 NSEKEFCN
-963 EAKKSIKTAREHAAW
+963 VAKNSIKTAREHAAW
-978 PFIVSIMV
+978 PFIVAITV
-986 FSAGYIVEHPHMSK
+986 LSAGYIVEHPHMSK
-1000 SARHSLIDTVFNGDQ
+1000 SARQSLVDTVFNGNQ
-1015 KAKANFLKSAQA
+1015 KAKAKFLKSAQA

>member
-1 MAYVGRINVFDG
+1 MD
-13 ICFGGHAV
+13 CH
-21 DYRVFDPQLCIVQLT
+21 DFDPQLCIVQLT
-36 DFHFGKELQANSCKL
+36 DFHFGEELRGNYQKRVN
-51 ADDILETIKTNIK
+51 DILETIKNSIK
-64 SGTVLLLVTGDI
+64 SGTVLLLVTGDVARTGEEI
-76 AYSGKKNEYRSA
+76 EYHA
-88 SLFFDYL
+88 AAMFFDYL
-95 FEQLGK
+95 IERLNKPEYQLR
-101 LEYHSKVYIL
+101 VYIL
-111 PGNHDLQDPRK
+111 PGNHDLQGPCNSIVCRA
-122 STERFAGSQ
+122 EAQ
-131 YDLDIKKMASFYE
+131 YELDINNMVSFFE
-144 FANKYDNRFVLG
+144 FANKYDNQFVLG
-156 QPEPITFEVEGT
+156 KPEPITFEVEGT
-168 PVSIS
+168 QVSVS
-173 GFNSAPLSTIVG
+173 GYNSAPLSSLLG

-194 TAQCG
+194 CPESG
-199 LLDNT
+199 LLDNI
-204 PDSGLHIFASHHGSE
+204 PDSGLHIFASHHGPE
-219 WFRDNDRLSL
+219 WFCDDDRLSL
-229 EKLLSDSI
+229 EKLLSNCF
-237 DFAFFGHEHM
+237 DFAFTGHEHM
-247 GQSRCVGGLS
+247 GQSRCVGGLA

-267 TYSLYDDA
+267 TYSLCDDD
-275 QSTYKMLLIRFGE
+275 QSSYKMLLIRFGE
-288 LGSYEFVERVYD
+288 LGSYEFAERVYG
-300 WEASGQVHALV
+300 WEASAQIHTLL
-311 DEGRSYRR
+311 DEAHSYRR
-319 YIKSKTYFRPRP
+319 YIKSKTFFRPRSD
-331 EFVNEL
+331 FVKEL
-337 FKSEGNSNES
+337 FEAEDNSSES

-362 TGTKDGELRINDRKV
+362 TGTKDGELRINDQKL
-377 ITDIHSF
+377 ISDIHSF
-384 MELLLDAKTLEIH
+384 MEFLLDAKTLEIH

-452 AEHFRRIPREK
+452 AELFRRIPREK

-474 KRKTKKS
+474 KRKNKKS
-481 DVIKSMLETAGNIV
+481 DVIKSMLKIAGNIV
-495 LITANS
+495 LITAKS
-501 FPFELDETVEVEF
+501 FTFELDETVEVDF
-514 QHLLICPW
+514 RHLLICPW

-529 LIQKRCKGRLSDE
+529 LIQKRCKDRLSDE

-577 YESGASF
+577 YDSGASF
-584 IKGDLPFTTIMNTN
+584 IKGDLPFTSIMNSN
-598 VKRRM
+598 VKRKIC
-603 RNAVSE
+603 NVIS
-609 DENQLVDEFA
+609 DGENQMLDILA

-634 SDRTTVFSS
+634 SDRTTLFSS

-650 ESYLTEYDIPAK
+650 ENYLSEYGIPIT
-662 PKTIMNASVQSGV
+662 PKIIMDASVQSGV
-675 LIVNDSGY
+675 LLVEDNGFD
-683 EYSFASRSLYAY
+683 YSFASRSLYAY

-748 VEKASD
+748 VEKAAD
-754 AVNGSDVIFSKGKTY
+754 AVNGSDVVFSKGKTY
-769 ECLSGLEGLKIAPPS
+769 ECLSGLEGLKIVPPS
-784 QEGTGVIRSVT
+784 QEGTGVVRSVT
-795 DEIEQRNCEAIERV
+795 DEMEQRNCEAIERV

-852 SFKATVREQIYYATG
+852 PLKAIVREQIYRATG
-867 AALNLLLA
+867 AALNLLLEA
-875 SIDESYDE
+875 IDDSYEE
-883 MVEDIVS
+883 MAEEVAG
-890 HLDSPEEARPKIR
+890 HFDSPDEAKPKIR

-924 TRGQLSVR
+924 ACGSLSVL
-932 GFAKINDRND
+932 GFSKIIDESD
-942 FNSLFMLALYLRS
+942 FYSLFMLALYLRS
-955 SCESQFCN
+955 NSEKEFCN
-963 EAKKSIKTAREHAAW
+963 VAKKSIKTAREHAAW
-978 PFIVSIMV
+978 PFIMAITVL
-986 FSAGYIVEHPHMSK
+986 SAGYIVEHPHMSK
-1000 SARHSLIDTVFNGDQ
+1000 SARQSLVDTVFNGNQ
-1015 KAKANFLKSAQA
+1015 KAKAKFLKSVQA

>member
-1 MAYVGRINVFDG
+1 MDCRD
-13 ICFGGHAV
+13 
-21 DYRVFDPQLCIVQLT
+21 FDPQLCIVQLS
-36 DFHFGKELQANSCKL
+36 DFHFGKELQANSCKR

-95 FEQLGK
+95 VEQLGK

-111 PGNHDLQDPRK
+111 PGNHDVQDPRK
-122 STERFAGSQ
+122 STERFADSQ

-204 PDSGLHIFASHHGSE
+204 PDSGLHIFASHHGPE

-229 EKLLSDSI
+229 ERLLSDSI

-267 TYSLYDDA
+267 TYSFYDDA
-275 QSTYKMLLIRFGE
+275 QSAYKMLLIRFGE

-362 TGTKDGELRINDRKV
+362 TGTKDGELRINDQKI

-501 FPFELDETVEVEF
+501 FTFELDETVEVDF
-514 QHLLICPW
+514 RHLLICPW

-529 LIQKRCKGRLSDE
+529 LIQKRCKGTGLSDA
-542 QTDELI
+542 QVDELI
-548 AIVDKAVH
+548 AIVDKAVG

-577 YESGASF
+577 YDSGASF
-584 IKGDLPFTTIMNTN
+584 IKGDLPFTSIMNSN
-598 VKRRM
+598 VKRKIC
-603 RNAVSE
+603 NIIS
-609 DENQLVDEFA
+609 DGENQMLDILA

-650 ESYLTEYDIPAK
+650 ENYLSEYGIPIT
-662 PKTIMNASVQSGV
+662 PKIIMDASVQSGV
-675 LIVNDSGY
+675 LLVEDNGFN
-683 EYSFASRSLYAY
+683 YSFASRSLYAY

-748 VEKASD
+748 VEKAAD
-754 AVNGSDVIFSKGKTY
+754 AVNGSDVVFSKRKTY

-795 DEIEQRNCEAIERV
+795 DELEQRNCEAIERV

-852 SFKATVREQIYYATG
+852 SLKATVREQIYYATG
-867 AALNLLLA
+867 AALNLLLEA
-875 SIDESYDE
+875 VDDSYDE
-883 MVEDIVS
+883 MVEEVVGQF
-890 HLDSPEEARPKIR
+890 DSPDEDKPKIR

-915 GQLDTVASN
+915 GQLDTVAAN
-924 TRGQLSVR
+924 ACGPLSVL
-932 GFAKINDRND
+932 GFSKIIDDSD
-942 FNSLFMLALYLRS
+942 FYSLFMLALYLRS
-955 SCESQFCN
+955 NSEKEFCN
-963 EAKKSIKTAREHAAW
+963 VAKNSIKTAREHAAW
-978 PFIVSIMV
+978 PFIVAITV
-986 FSAGYIVEHPHMSK
+986 LSAGYIVEHPHMSK
-1000 SARHSLIDTVFNGDQ
+1000 SARQSLVDTVFNGNQ
-1015 KAKANFLKSAQA
+1015 KAKAKFLKSAQA

>member
-1 MAYVGRINVFDG
+1 MDCRD
-13 ICFGGHAV
+13 
-21 DYRVFDPQLCIVQLT
+21 FDPQLCIVQLT
-36 DFHFGKELQANSCKL
+36 DFHFGKELQANSCKR

-95 FEQLGK
+95 VEQLGK

-111 PGNHDLQDPRK
+111 PGNHDVQDPRK
-122 STERFAGSQ
+122 STERFADSQ

-204 PDSGLHIFASHHGSE
+204 PDSGLHIFASHHGPE

-275 QSTYKMLLIRFGE
+275 QSAYKMLLIRFGE
-288 LGSYEFVERVYD
+288 FGSYEFAERVYG
-300 WEASGQVHALV
+300 WEASAQIHAPL
-311 DEGRSYRR
+311 DEAHSYRR
-319 YIKSKTYFRPRP
+319 YIKSKTYFRPRSD
-331 EFVNEL
+331 FVNEL
-337 FKSEGNSNES
+337 FETEDNSSES

-362 TGTKDGELRINDRKV
+362 TGTKDGELRINDQKL
-377 ITDIHSF
+377 ISDIHSF
-384 MELLLDAKTLEIH
+384 MEFLLDVKTLEIH

-430 TGSITR
+430 TGSISR
-436 TLSTIIEDQYG
+436 TLSSIIKDQYG

-452 AEHFRRIPREK
+452 VELFGRIPREK

-474 KRKTKKS
+474 KRKAKKS
-481 DVIKSMLETAGNIV
+481 DVIKSMLKTAGNIV

-501 FPFELDETVEVEF
+501 FTFELDETVEVDF
-514 QHLLICPW
+514 RHLLICPW

-529 LIQKRCKGRLSDE
+529 LIQKRCKGTGLSDA
-542 QTDELI
+542 QVDELI
-548 AIVDKAVH
+548 AIVDKAVG

-577 YESGASF
+577 YDSGASF
-584 IKGDLPFTTIMNTN
+584 IKGDLPFTSIMNSN
-598 VKRRM
+598 VKRKIC
-603 RNAVSE
+603 NVIS
-609 DENQLVDEFA
+609 DGENQMLDILA

-650 ESYLTEYDIPAK
+650 ENYLSEYGIPIT
-662 PKTIMNASVQSGV
+662 PKIIIDASVQSGV
-675 LIVNDSGY
+675 LLVEDNGFD
-683 EYSFASRSLYAY
+683 YSFASRSLYAY

-727 NEEILVLLEGTRFIP
+727 NEEILVLLEDTRFIP

-754 AVNGSDVIFSKGKTY
+754 AVNGSDVVFSKGKTY

-784 QEGTGVIRSVT
+784 QEGTGVIRNVT
-795 DEIEQRNCEAIERV
+795 DELEQRNCEAIERV

-837 IAGRCLNR
+837 ISGRCLNR

-867 AALNLLLA
+867 AALNLLLEA
-875 SIDESYDE
+875 VDDSYDE
-883 MVEDIVS
+883 MVEEVVG
-890 HLDSPEEARPKIR
+890 HFDSPDEAKPKIR

-915 GQLDTVASN
+915 G
-924 TRGQLSVR
+924 
-932 GFAKINDRND
+932 
-942 FNSLFMLALYLRS
+942 
-955 SCESQFCN
+955 
-963 EAKKSIKTAREHAAW
+963 
-978 PFIVSIMV
+978 
-986 FSAGYIVEHPHMSK
+986 
-1000 SARHSLIDTVFNGDQ
+1000 
-1015 KAKANFLKSAQA
+1015 

>member
-1 MAYVGRINVFDG
+1 MD
-13 ICFGGHAV
+13 C
-21 DYRVFDPQLCIVQLT
+21 RVFDPQLCIVQLT
-36 DFHFGKELQANSCKL
+36 DFHFGKELQANSCKR

-95 FEQLGK
+95 VEQLGK

-111 PGNHDLQDPRK
+111 PGNHDVQDPRK
-122 STERFAGSQ
+122 STERFADSQ

-204 PDSGLHIFASHHGSE
+204 PDSGLHIFASHHGPE

-275 QSTYKMLLIRFGE
+275 QSAYKMLLIRFGE
-288 LGSYEFVERVYD
+288 FGSYEFAERVYG
-300 WEASGQVHALV
+300 WEASAQIHAPL
-311 DEGRSYRR
+311 DEAHSYRR
-319 YIKSKTYFRPRP
+319 YIKSKTYFRPRSD
-331 EFVNEL
+331 FVNEL
-337 FKSEGNSNES
+337 FETEDNSSES

-362 TGTKDGELRINDRKV
+362 TGTKDGELRINDQKL
-377 ITDIHSF
+377 ISDIHSF
-384 MELLLDAKTLEIH
+384 MEFLLDVKTLEIH

-430 TGSITR
+430 TGSISR
-436 TLSTIIEDQYG
+436 TLSSIIKDQYG

-452 AEHFRRIPREK
+452 VELFGRIPREK

-474 KRKTKKS
+474 KRKAKKS
-481 DVIKSMLETAGNIV
+481 DVIKSMLKTAGNIV

-501 FPFELDETVEVEF
+501 FTFELDETVEVDF
-514 QHLLICPW
+514 RHLLICPW

-529 LIQKRCKGRLSDE
+529 LIQKRCKGTGLSDA
-542 QTDELI
+542 QVDELI
-548 AIVDKAVH
+548 AIVDKAVG

-577 YESGASF
+577 YDSGASF
-584 IKGDLPFTTIMNTN
+584 IKGDLPFTSIMNSN
-598 VKRRM
+598 VKRKIC
-603 RNAVSE
+603 NVIS
-609 DENQLVDEFA
+609 DGENQMLDILA

-650 ESYLTEYDIPAK
+650 ENYLSEYGIPIT
-662 PKTIMNASVQSGV
+662 PKIIIDASVQSGV
-675 LIVNDSGY
+675 LLVEDNGFD
-683 EYSFASRSLYAY
+683 YSFASRSLYAY

-727 NEEILVLLEGTRFIP
+727 NEEILVLLEDTRFIP

-754 AVNGSDVIFSKGKTY
+754 AVNGSDVVFSKGKTY

-784 QEGTGVIRSVT
+784 QEGTGVIRNVT
-795 DEIEQRNCEAIERV
+795 DELEQRNCEAIERV

-837 IAGRCLNR
+837 ISGRCLNR

-867 AALNLLLA
+867 AALNLLLEA
-875 SIDESYDE
+875 VDDSYDE
-883 MVEDIVS
+883 MVEEVVG
-890 HLDSPEEARPKIR
+890 HFDSPDEAKPKIR

-924 TRGQLSVR
+924 ACGPLSVL
-932 GFAKINDRND
+932 GFSKIIDESD
-942 FNSLFMLALYLRS
+942 FYSLFMLALYLRS
-955 SCESQFCN
+955 NSEKEFCGV
-963 EAKKSIKTAREHAAW
+963 AKKSIKTAREHAAW
-978 PFIVSIMV
+978 PFIVAITV
-986 FSAGYIVEHPHMSK
+986 LSAGYIVEHPHMSK
-1000 SARHSLIDTVFNGDQ
+1000 SARQSLVDTVFNGNQ
-1015 KAKANFLKSAQA
+1015 KVKAKFLKSARA

>member
-1 MAYVGRINVFDG
+1 MDCRD
-13 ICFGGHAV
+13 
-21 DYRVFDPQLCIVQLT
+21 FDPQLCIVQLT
-36 DFHFGKELQANSCKL
+36 DFHFGKELQANSCKR

-95 FEQLGK
+95 VEQLGK

-111 PGNHDLQDPRK
+111 PGNHDVQDPRK
-122 STERFAGSQ
+122 STERFADSQ

-204 PDSGLHIFASHHGSE
+204 PDSGLHIFASHHGPE

-275 QSTYKMLLIRFGE
+275 QSAYKMLLIRFGE
-288 LGSYEFVERVYD
+288 FGSYEFAERVYG
-300 WEASGQVHALV
+300 WEASAQIHAPL
-311 DEGRSYRR
+311 DEAHSYRR
-319 YIKSKTYFRPRP
+319 YIKSKTYFRPRSD
-331 EFVNEL
+331 FVNEL
-337 FKSEGNSNES
+337 FETEDNSSES

-362 TGTKDGELRINDRKV
+362 TGTKDGELRINDQKL
-377 ITDIHSF
+377 ISDIHSF
-384 MELLLDAKTLEIH
+384 MEFLLDVKTLEIH

-430 TGSITR
+430 TGSISR
-436 TLSTIIEDQYG
+436 TLSSIIKDQYG

-452 AEHFRRIPREK
+452 VELFGRIPREK

-474 KRKTKKS
+474 KRKAKKS
-481 DVIKSMLETAGNIV
+481 DVIKSMLKTAGNIV

-501 FPFELDETVEVEF
+501 FTFELDETVEVDF
-514 QHLLICPW
+514 RHLLICPW

-529 LIQKRCKGRLSDE
+529 LIQKRCKGTGLSDA
-542 QTDELI
+542 QVDELI
-548 AIVDKAVH
+548 AIVDKAVG

-577 YESGASF
+577 YDSGASF
-584 IKGDLPFTTIMNTN
+584 IKGDLPFTSIMNSN
-598 VKRRM
+598 VKRKIC
-603 RNAVSE
+603 NVIS
-609 DENQLVDEFA
+609 DGENQMLDILA

-650 ESYLTEYDIPAK
+650 ENYLSEYGIPIT
-662 PKTIMNASVQSGV
+662 PKIIIDASVQSGV
-675 LIVNDSGY
+675 LLVEDNGFD
-683 EYSFASRSLYAY
+683 YSFASRSLYAY

-727 NEEILVLLEGTRFIP
+727 NEEILVLLEDTRFIP

-748 VEKASD
+748 AEKASD
-754 AVNGSDVIFSKGKTY
+754 AVNGSDVVFSKGKTY

-784 QEGTGVIRSVT
+784 QEGTGVIRNVT
-795 DEIEQRNCEAIERV
+795 DELEQRNCEAIERV

-837 IAGRCLNR
+837 ISGRCLNR

-867 AALNLLLA
+867 AALNLLLEA
-875 SIDESYDE
+875 VDDSYDE
-883 MVEDIVS
+883 MVEEVVG
-890 HLDSPEEARPKIR
+890 HFDSPDEAKPKIR

-924 TRGQLSVR
+924 ACGPLSVL
-932 GFAKINDRND
+932 GFSKIIDESD
-942 FNSLFMLALYLRS
+942 FYSLFMLALYLRS
-955 SCESQFCN
+955 NSEKEFCGV
-963 EAKKSIKTAREHAAW
+963 AKKSIKTAREHAAW
-978 PFIVSIMV
+978 PFIVAITV
-986 FSAGYIVEHPHMSK
+986 LSAGYIVEHPHMSK
-1000 SARHSLIDTVFNGDQ
+1000 SARQSLVDTVFNGNQ
-1015 KAKANFLKSAQA
+1015 KVKAKFLKSARA

>member
-1 MAYVGRINVFDG
+1 MD
-13 ICFGGHAV
+13 CH
-21 DYRVFDPQLCIVQLT
+21 DFDPQLCIVQLT
-36 DFHFGKELQANSCKL
+36 DFHFGEELRGNYQKRVN
-51 ADDILETIKTNIK
+51 DILETIKNSIK
-64 SGTVLLLVTGDI
+64 SGTVLLLVTGDV
-76 AYSGKKNEYRSA
+76 ARTGEEKEYHA
-88 SLFFDYL
+88 AAMFFDYL
-95 FEQLGK
+95 IERLNKPEYQLR
-101 LEYHSKVYIL
+101 VYIL
-111 PGNHDLQDPRK
+111 PGNHDLQGPCNSIVCRAD
-122 STERFAGSQ
+122 AQ
-131 YDLDIKKMASFYE
+131 YDLDINNMVSFFE
-144 FANKYDNRFVLG
+144 FANKYDNQFVLG
-156 QPEPITFEVEGT
+156 KPEPITFEVEGT
-168 PVSIS
+168 QVSVS
-173 GFNSAPLSTIVG
+173 GYNSAPLSSLLG

-194 TAQCG
+194 CPESG
-199 LLDNT
+199 LLDNI
-204 PDSGLHIFASHHGSE
+204 PDSGLHIFASHHGPE
-219 WFRDNDRLSL
+219 WFCDDDRLSL
-229 EKLLSDSI
+229 EKLLSNCF
-237 DFAFFGHEHM
+237 DFAFTGHEHM
-247 GQSRCVGGLS
+247 GQSRCVGGLA

-267 TYSLYDDA
+267 TYSLCDDD
-275 QSTYKMLLIRFGE
+275 QSSYKMLLIRFGE
-288 LGSYEFVERVYD
+288 LGSYEFAERVYG
-300 WEASGQVHALV
+300 WEASAQIHTLL
-311 DEGRSYRR
+311 DEAHSYRR
-319 YIKSKTYFRPRP
+319 YIKSKTFFRPRSD
-331 EFVNEL
+331 FVKEL
-337 FKSEGNSNES
+337 FEAEDNSSES

-362 TGTKDGELRINDRKV
+362 TGTKDGELRINDQKL
-377 ITDIHSF
+377 ISDIHSF
-384 MELLLDAKTLEIH
+384 MEFLLDAKTLEIH

-452 AEHFRRIPREK
+452 AELFRRIPREK

-474 KRKTKKS
+474 KRKNKKS
-481 DVIKSMLETAGNIV
+481 DVIKSMLKIAGNIV
-495 LITANS
+495 LITAKS
-501 FPFELDETVEVEF
+501 FTFELDETVEVDF
-514 QHLLICPW
+514 RHLLICPW

-529 LIQKRCKGRLSDE
+529 LIQKRCKDRLSDE

-577 YESGASF
+577 YDSGASF
-584 IKGDLPFTTIMNTN
+584 IKGDLPFTSIMNSN
-598 VKRRM
+598 VKRKIC
-603 RNAVSE
+603 NVIS
-609 DENQLVDEFA
+609 DGENQMLDILA

-634 SDRTTVFSS
+634 SDRTTLFSS

-650 ESYLTEYDIPAK
+650 ENYLSEYGIPIT
-662 PKTIMNASVQSGV
+662 PKIIMDASVQSGV
-675 LIVNDSGY
+675 LLVEDNGFD
-683 EYSFASRSLYAY
+683 YSFASRSLYAN

-717 RLLDELDFSI
+717 RLLDELDYSI

-748 VEKASD
+748 VEKAAD
-754 AVNGSDVIFSKGKTY
+754 AVNGSDVVFSKGKTY

-784 QEGTGVIRSVT
+784 QEGTGVVRSVT
-795 DEIEQRNCEAIERV
+795 DEMEQRNCEAIERV

-852 SFKATVREQIYYATG
+852 PLKAIVREQIYRATG
-867 AALNLLLA
+867 AALNLLLEA
-875 SIDESYDE
+875 IDDSYEE
-883 MVEDIVS
+883 MVEEVAG
-890 HLDSPEEARPKIR
+890 HFDSPDEAKPKIR

-924 TRGQLSVR
+924 ACGSLSVL
-932 GFAKINDRND
+932 GFSKIIDESD
-942 FNSLFMLALYLRS
+942 FYSLFMLALYLRS
-955 SCESQFCN
+955 NSEKEFCN
-963 EAKKSIKTAREHAAW
+963 VAKKSIKTAREHAAW
-978 PFIVSIMV
+978 PFIVAITV
-986 FSAGYIVEHPHMSK
+986 LSAGYIVEHPHMSK
-1000 SARHSLIDTVFNGDQ
+1000 SARQSLVDTVFNGNQ
-1015 KAKANFLKSAQA
+1015 KAKAKFLKSAQA

>member
-1 MAYVGRINVFDG
+1 MDCRD
-13 ICFGGHAV
+13 
-21 DYRVFDPQLCIVQLT
+21 FDPQLCIVQLT
-36 DFHFGKELQANSCKL
+36 DFHFGKELQANYCKC

-95 FEQLGK
+95 FEQLDK
-101 LEYHSKVYIL
+101 LEYQSKVYIL

-122 STERFAGSQ
+122 STERFADSQ
-131 YDLDIKKMASFYE
+131 YDVDIKKMASFYE

-173 GFNSAPLSTIVG
+173 GFNSAPLSTLDG
-185 DDKGFHLLR
+185 DDKGFHVLR
-194 TAQCG
+194 NPERAH
-199 LLDNT
+199 LDST
-204 PDSGLHIFASHHGSE
+204 PDSGLHIFASHHGPE
-219 WFRDNDRLSL
+219 WFRDNERISL
-229 EKLLSDSI
+229 ENMLASCF
-237 DFAFFGHEHM
+237 DFAFTGHEHM
-247 GQSRCVGGLS
+247 GQSRCVGGLT

-267 TYSLYDDA
+267 TYSLCDDD
-275 QSTYKMLLIRFGE
+275 QSSYKMLLIRFGE
-288 LGSYEFVERVYD
+288 FGSYEFAERVYG
-300 WEASGQVHALV
+300 WEASAQIHTPL
-311 DEGRSYRR
+311 DEAHSYRR
-319 YIKSKTYFRPRP
+319 YIKSKTYFRPRSD
-331 EFVNEL
+331 FVNEL
-337 FKSEGNSNES
+337 FETDDNSSES

-362 TGTKDGELRINDRKV
+362 TGTKDGELRINDQKL
-377 ITDIHSF
+377 ISDIHSF
-384 MELLLDAKTLEIH
+384 MEFLLDVKTLEIH

-430 TGSITR
+430 TGSISR
-436 TLSTIIEDQYG
+436 TLSSIIKDQYG

-452 AEHFRRIPREK
+452 VELFGRIPREK

-474 KRKTKKS
+474 KRKAKKS
-481 DVIKSMLETAGNIV
+481 DVIKSMLKTAGNIV

-501 FPFELDETVEVEF
+501 FTFELDETVEVDF
-514 QHLLICPW
+514 RHLLICPW

-529 LIQKRCKGRLSDE
+529 LIQKRCKGTGLSDA
-542 QTDELI
+542 QVDELI
-548 AIVDKAVH
+548 AIVDKAVG

-577 YESGASF
+577 YDSGASF
-584 IKGDLPFTTIMNTN
+584 IKGDLPFTSIMNSN
-598 VKRRM
+598 VKRKIC
-603 RNAVSE
+603 NVIS
-609 DENQLVDEFA
+609 DGENQMLDILA

-650 ESYLTEYDIPAK
+650 ENYLSEYGIPIT
-662 PKTIMNASVQSGV
+662 PKIIIDASIQSGV
-675 LIVNDSGY
+675 LLVEDNGFD
-683 EYSFASRSLYAY
+683 YSFASRSLYAY

-727 NEEILVLLEGTRFIP
+727 NEEILVLLEDTRFIP

-754 AVNGSDVIFSKGKTY
+754 AVNGSDVVFSKGKTY

-784 QEGTGVIRSVT
+784 QEGTGVIRNVT
-795 DEIEQRNCEAIERV
+795 DELEQRNCEAIERV

-837 IAGRCLNR
+837 ISGRCLNR

-867 AALNLLLA
+867 AALNLLLEA
-875 SIDESYDE
+875 VDDSYDE
-883 MVEDIVS
+883 MVEAVVGQ
-890 HLDSPEEARPKIR
+890 LDSPEEARPKIR
-903 RLLSMVALSGCI
+903 KLLSMIALSGCI

-924 TRGQLSVR
+924 ACGPLSVL
-932 GFAKINDRND
+932 GFSKIIDESD
-942 FNSLFMLALYLRS
+942 FYSLFMLALYLRS
-955 SCESQFCN
+955 NSEKEFCGV
-963 EAKKSIKTAREHAAW
+963 AKKSIKTAREHAAW
-978 PFIVSIMV
+978 PFIVAITV
-986 FSAGYIVEHPHMSK
+986 LSAGYIVEHPHMSK
-1000 SARHSLIDTVFNGDQ
+1000 SARQSLVDTVFNGNQ
-1015 KAKANFLKSAQA
+1015 KVKAKFLKSAQA

>member
-1 MAYVGRINVFDG
+1 MD
-13 ICFGGHAV
+13 CH
-21 DYRVFDPQLCIVQLT
+21 DFDPQLCIVQLT
-36 DFHFGKELQANSCKL
+36 DFHFGEELRGNYRKRVN
-51 ADDILETIKTNIK
+51 DILETIKNSIK
-64 SGTVLLLVTGDI
+64 SGTVLLLVTGDV
-76 AYSGKKNEYRSA
+76 ARTGEEKEYHA
-88 SLFFDYL
+88 AAMFFDYL
-95 FEQLGK
+95 IERLNKPEYQLR
-101 LEYHSKVYIL
+101 VYIL
-111 PGNHDLQDPRK
+111 PGNHDLQGPCNSIVCRAD
-122 STERFAGSQ
+122 AQ
-131 YDLDIKKMASFYE
+131 YDLDINNMVSFFE
-144 FANKYDNRFVLG
+144 FANKYDNQFVLG
-156 QPEPITFEVEGT
+156 KPEPITFEVEGT
-168 PVSIS
+168 QVSVS
-173 GFNSAPLSTIVG
+173 GYNSAPLSSLLG

-194 TAQCG
+194 CPESG
-199 LLDNT
+199 LLDNI
-204 PDSGLHIFASHHGSE
+204 PDSGLHIFASHHGPE
-219 WFRDNDRLSL
+219 WFCDDDRLSL
-229 EKLLSDSI
+229 EKLLSNCF
-237 DFAFFGHEHM
+237 DFAFTGHEHM
-247 GQSRCVGGLS
+247 GQSRCVGGLA

-267 TYSLYDDA
+267 TYSLCDDD
-275 QSTYKMLLIRFGE
+275 QSSYKMLLIRFGE
-288 LGSYEFVERVYD
+288 LGSFEFAERVYG
-300 WEASGQVHALV
+300 WEASAQIHTLL
-311 DEGRSYRR
+311 DEAHSYRR
-319 YIKSKTYFRPRP
+319 YIKSKTFFRPRSD
-331 EFVNEL
+331 FVKEL
-337 FKSEGNSNES
+337 FEAEDNSSES

-362 TGTKDGELRINDRKV
+362 TGTKDGELRINDQKL
-377 ITDIHSF
+377 ISDIHSF
-384 MELLLDAKTLEIH
+384 MEFLLDAKTLEIH

-452 AEHFRRIPREK
+452 AELFRRIPREK

-474 KRKTKKS
+474 KRKNKKS
-481 DVIKSMLETAGNIV
+481 DVIKSMLKIAGNIV
-495 LITANS
+495 LITAKS
-501 FPFELDETVEVEF
+501 FTFELDETVEVDF
-514 QHLLICPW
+514 RHLLICPW

-529 LIQKRCKGRLSDE
+529 LIQKRCKDRLSDE

-584 IKGDLPFTTIMNTN
+584 IKGDLPFTTIMNSN

-603 RNAVSE
+603 RNAVP
-609 DENQLVDEFA
+609 DDDDQLVDELA

-643 MTFSEVA
+643 RTFSEVA
-650 ESYLTEYDIPAK
+650 ENYLSEYGIPAK
-662 PKTIMNASVQSGV
+662 PKIIMDASIQSGV
-675 LIVNDSGY
+675 LVVKDNGY

-695 FVAQAIDLELDED
+695 FVAQAIDFELDED
-708 VDKGESYVL
+708 VELGESFVM
-717 RLLDELDFSI
+717 RLLDELDFPI

-754 AVNGSDVIFSKGKTY
+754 AVDSSDVIFNQGKTY
-769 ECLSGLEGLKIAPPS
+769 KCLSGLEGIKIAPPS
-784 QEGTGVIRSVT
+784 QEGAGAIRSVT
-795 DEIEQRNCEAIERV
+795 DEIEKRNCEAIERV

-816 YDVPETRNAF
+816 YEVPETRSAF

-852 SFKATVREQIYYATG
+852 SLKATVREQIYYATG

-883 MVEDIVS
+883 MVEDVVGQ
-890 HLDSPEEARPKIR
+890 LDSSEEARPKIR
-903 RLLSMVALSGCI
+903 KLLSMVALSGCI

-924 TRGQLSVR
+924 ACGSLSVR
-932 GFAKINDRND
+932 GFSMIDDENE
-942 FNSLFMLALYLRS
+942 FYSLFMLALYLRS
-955 SCESQFCN
+955 NSESQFCN
-963 EAKKSIKTAREHAAW
+963 EAKKSIKTARGHYAW

-986 FSAGYIVEHPHMSK
+986 LSAGYIVEHPHMSK
-1000 SARHSLIDTVFNGDQ
+1000 PARHSLIDTVFNGDQ
-1015 KAKANFLKSAQA
+1015 KVKANFLKSAQA

>member
-1 MAYVGRINVFDG
+1 MD
-13 ICFGGHAV
+13 CH
-21 DYRVFDPQLCIVQLT
+21 DFDPQLCIVQLT
-36 DFHFGKELQANSCKL
+36 DFHFGEELRGNYQKRVN
-51 ADDILETIKTNIK
+51 DILETIKNSIK
-64 SGTVLLLVTGDI
+64 SGTVLLLVTGDV
-76 AYSGKKNEYRSA
+76 ARTGEEKEYHA
-88 SLFFDYL
+88 AAMFFDYL
-95 FEQLGK
+95 IERLNKPEYQLR
-101 LEYHSKVYIL
+101 VYIL
-111 PGNHDLQDPRK
+111 PGNHDLQGPCNSIVCRAD
-122 STERFAGSQ
+122 AQ
-131 YDLDIKKMASFYE
+131 YDLDINNMVSFFE
-144 FANKYDNRFVLG
+144 FPNKYDNQFVLG
-156 QPEPITFEVEGT
+156 KPEPITFEVEGT
-168 PVSIS
+168 QVSVS
-173 GFNSAPLSTIVG
+173 GYNSAPLSSLLG

-194 TAQCG
+194 CPESG
-199 LLDNT
+199 LLDNI
-204 PDSGLHIFASHHGSE
+204 PDSGLHIFASHHGPE
-219 WFRDNDRLSL
+219 WFCDDDRLSL
-229 EKLLSDSI
+229 EKLLSNCF
-237 DFAFFGHEHM
+237 DFAFTGHDHM
-247 GQSRCVGGLS
+247 GQSRCVGGLA

-267 TYSLYDDA
+267 TYSLCDDD
-275 QSTYKMLLIRFGE
+275 QSSYKMLLIRFGE
-288 LGSYEFVERVYD
+288 LGSYEFAERVYG
-300 WEASGQVHALV
+300 WEASAQIHTLL
-311 DEGRSYRR
+311 DEAHSYRR
-319 YIKSKTYFRPRP
+319 YIKSKTFFRPRSD
-331 EFVNEL
+331 FVKEL
-337 FKSEGNSNES
+337 FEAEDNSSES

-362 TGTKDGELRINDRKV
+362 TGTKDGELRINDQKL
-377 ITDIHSF
+377 ISDIHSF
-384 MELLLDAKTLEIH
+384 MEFLLDAKTLEIH

-452 AEHFRRIPREK
+452 AELFRRIPREK

-474 KRKTKKS
+474 KRKNKKS
-481 DVIKSMLETAGNIV
+481 DVIKSMLKIAGNIV
-495 LITANS
+495 LITAKS
-501 FPFELDETVEVEF
+501 FTFELDETVEVDF
-514 QHLLICPW
+514 RHLLICPW

-529 LIQKRCKGRLSDE
+529 LIQKRCKDRLSDE

-577 YESGASF
+577 YDSGASF
-584 IKGDLPFTTIMNTN
+584 IKGDLPFTSIMNSN
-598 VKRRM
+598 VKRKIC
-603 RNAVSE
+603 NVIS
-609 DENQLVDEFA
+609 DGENQMLDILA

-634 SDRTTVFSS
+634 SDRTTLFSS

-650 ESYLTEYDIPAK
+650 ENYLSEYGIPIT
-662 PKTIMNASVQSGV
+662 PKIIMDASVQSGV
-675 LIVNDSGY
+675 LLVEDNGFD
-683 EYSFASRSLYAY
+683 YSFASRSLYAY

-748 VEKASD
+748 VEKAAD
-754 AVNGSDVIFSKGKTY
+754 AVNGSDVVFSKGKTY

-784 QEGTGVIRSVT
+784 QEGTGVVRSVT
-795 DEIEQRNCEAIERV
+795 DEMEQRNCEAIERV

-852 SFKATVREQIYYATG
+852 PLKAIVREQIYRATG
-867 AALNLLLA
+867 AALNLLLEA
-875 SIDESYDE
+875 IDDSYEE
-883 MVEDIVS
+883 MAEEVAG
-890 HLDSPEEARPKIR
+890 HFDSPDEAKPKIR

-924 TRGQLSVR
+924 ACGSLSVL
-932 GFAKINDRND
+932 GFSKIIDESD
-942 FNSLFMLALYLRS
+942 FYSLFMLALYLRS
-955 SCESQFCN
+955 NSEKEFCN
-963 EAKKSIKTAREHAAW
+963 VAKKSIKTAREHAAW
-978 PFIVSIMV
+978 PFIVAITV
-986 FSAGYIVEHPHMSK
+986 LSAGYIVEHPHMSK
-1000 SARHSLIDTVFNGDQ
+1000 SARQSLVDTVFNGNQ
-1015 KAKANFLKSAQA
+1015 KAKAKFLKSAQA

>member
-1 MAYVGRINVFDG
+1 MDCRD
-13 ICFGGHAV
+13 
-21 DYRVFDPQLCIVQLT
+21 FDPQLCIVQLT
-36 DFHFGKELQANSCKL
+36 DFHFGKELQANSCKR

-95 FEQLGK
+95 VEQLGK

-111 PGNHDLQDPRK
+111 PGNHDVQDPRK
-122 STERFAGSQ
+122 STERFADSQ

-204 PDSGLHIFASHHGSE
+204 PDSGLHIFASHHGPE

-275 QSTYKMLLIRFGE
+275 QSAYKMLLIRFGE
-288 LGSYEFVERVYD
+288 FGSYEFAERVYG
-300 WEASGQVHALV
+300 WEASAQIHAPL
-311 DEGRSYRR
+311 DEAHSYRR
-319 YIKSKTYFRPRP
+319 YIKSKTYFRPRSD
-331 EFVNEL
+331 FVNEL
-337 FKSEGNSNES
+337 FETEDNSSES

-362 TGTKDGELRINDRKV
+362 TGTKDGELRINDQKL
-377 ITDIHSF
+377 ISDIHSF
-384 MELLLDAKTLEIH
+384 MEFLLDVKTLEIH

-430 TGSITR
+430 TGSISR
-436 TLSTIIEDQYG
+436 TLSSIIKDQYG

-452 AEHFRRIPREK
+452 VELFGRIPREK

-474 KRKTKKS
+474 KRKAKKS
-481 DVIKSMLETAGNIV
+481 DVIKSMLKTAGNIV

-501 FPFELDETVEVEF
+501 FTFELGETVEVDF
-514 QHLLICPW
+514 RHLLICPW

-529 LIQKRCKGRLSDE
+529 LIQKRCKGTGLSDA
-542 QTDELI
+542 QVDELI
-548 AIVDKAVH
+548 AIVDKAVG

-577 YESGASF
+577 YDSGASF
-584 IKGDLPFTTIMNTN
+584 IKGDLPFTSIMNSN
-598 VKRRM
+598 VKRKIC
-603 RNAVSE
+603 NVIS
-609 DENQLVDEFA
+609 DGENQMLDILA

-650 ESYLTEYDIPAK
+650 ENYLSEYGIPIT
-662 PKTIMNASVQSGV
+662 PKIIIDASVQSGV
-675 LIVNDSGY
+675 LLVEDNGFD
-683 EYSFASRSLYAY
+683 YSFASRSLYAY

-727 NEEILVLLEGTRFIP
+727 NEEILVLLEDTRFIP

-754 AVNGSDVIFSKGKTY
+754 AVNGSDVVFSKGKTY

-784 QEGTGVIRSVT
+784 QEGTGVIRNVT
-795 DEIEQRNCEAIERV
+795 DELEQRNCEAIERV

-837 IAGRCLNR
+837 ISGRCLNR

-867 AALNLLLA
+867 AALNLLLEA
-875 SIDESYDE
+875 VDDSYDE
-883 MVEDIVS
+883 MVEEVVG
-890 HLDSPEEARPKIR
+890 HFDSPDEAKPKIR

-924 TRGQLSVR
+924 ACGPLSVL
-932 GFAKINDRND
+932 GFSKIIDESD
-942 FNSLFMLALYLRS
+942 FYSLFVLALYLRS
-955 SCESQFCN
+955 NSEKEFCGV
-963 EAKKSIKTAREHAAW
+963 AKKSIKTAREHAAW
-978 PFIVSIMV
+978 PFIVAITV
-986 FSAGYIVEHPHMSK
+986 LSAGYIVEHPHMSK
-1000 SARHSLIDTVFNGDQ
+1000 SARQSLVDTVFNGNQ
-1015 KAKANFLKSAQA
+1015 KVKAKFLKSARA

>member
-1 MAYVGRINVFDG
+1 MD
-13 ICFGGHAV
+13 C
-21 DYRVFDPQLCIVQLT
+21 RVFDPQLCIVQLT
-36 DFHFGKELQANSCKL
+36 DFHFGEELRGNYQKRVN
-51 ADDILETIKTNIK
+51 DILETIKNSIK
-64 SGTVLLLVTGDI
+64 SGTVLLLVTGDV
-76 AYSGKKNEYRSA
+76 ARTGEEKEYHA
-88 SLFFDYL
+88 AAMFFDYL
-95 FEQLGK
+95 IERLNKPEYQLR
-101 LEYHSKVYIL
+101 VYIL
-111 PGNHDLQDPRK
+111 PGNHDLQGPCNSIVCRAD
-122 STERFAGSQ
+122 AQ
-131 YDLDIKKMASFYE
+131 YDLDINNMVSFFE
-144 FANKYDNRFVLG
+144 FANKYDNQFVLG
-156 QPEPITFEVEGT
+156 KPEPITFEVEGT
-168 PVSIS
+168 QVSVS
-173 GFNSAPLSTIVG
+173 GYNSAPLSSLLG

-194 TAQCG
+194 CPESG
-199 LLDNT
+199 LLDNI
-204 PDSGLHIFASHHGSE
+204 PDSGLHIFASHHGPE
-219 WFRDNDRLSL
+219 WFCDDDRLSL
-229 EKLLSDSI
+229 EKLLSNCF
-237 DFAFFGHEHM
+237 DFAFTGHEHM
-247 GQSRCVGGLS
+247 GQSRCVGGLA

-267 TYSLYDDA
+267 TYSLCDDD
-275 QSTYKMLLIRFGE
+275 QSSYKMLLIRFGE
-288 LGSYEFVERVYD
+288 LGSYEFVERVYGL
-300 WEASGQVHALV
+300 EASAQIHTLL
-311 DEGRSYRR
+311 DEAHSYRR
-319 YIKSKTYFRPRP
+319 YIKSKTFFRPRSD
-331 EFVNEL
+331 FVKEL
-337 FKSEGNSNES
+337 FEAEDNSSES

-362 TGTKDGELRINDRKV
+362 TGTKDGELRINDQKL
-377 ITDIHSF
+377 ISDIHSF
-384 MELLLDAKTLEIH
+384 MEFLLDAKTLEIH

-452 AEHFRRIPREK
+452 AELFRRIPREK

-474 KRKTKKS
+474 KRKNRKS
-481 DVIKSMLETAGNIV
+481 DVIKSMLKIAGNIV
-495 LITANS
+495 LITAKS
-501 FPFELDETVEVEF
+501 FTFELDETVEVDF
-514 QHLLICPW
+514 RHLLICPW

-529 LIQKRCKGRLSDE
+529 LIQKRCKDRLSDE

-577 YESGASF
+577 YDSGASF
-584 IKGDLPFTTIMNTN
+584 IKGDLPFTTIMNSN

-603 RNAVSE
+603 RNAVP
-609 DENQLVDEFA
+609 DDDGQLVDELA

-643 MTFSEVA
+643 RTFSEVA
-650 ESYLTEYDIPAK
+650 ENYLSEYGIPAK
-662 PKTIMNASVQSGV
+662 PKIIMDASVQSGV
-675 LIVNDSGY
+675 LVVKDNGY

-695 FVAQAIDLELDED
+695 FVAQAIDFELDED
-708 VDKGESYVL
+708 VELGESYVM
-717 RLLDELDFSI
+717 RLLDELDFPI

-754 AVNGSDVIFSKGKTY
+754 AVDGSDVIFNQGKTY
-769 ECLSGLEGLKIAPPS
+769 KCLSGLEGIKIAPPS
-784 QEGTGVIRSVT
+784 QEGAGAIRSVT
-795 DEIEQRNCEAIERV
+795 DEIEKRNCEAIERV

-816 YDVPETRNAF
+816 YEVPETRSAF

-852 SFKATVREQIYYATG
+852 SLKATVRKQIYYATG

-883 MVEDIVS
+883 MVEDVVGQ
-890 HLDSPEEARPKIR
+890 LDSPEEARPKIR
-903 RLLSMVALSGCI
+903 KLLSMVALSGCI

-924 TRGQLSVR
+924 TCGPLSVR
-932 GFAKINDRND
+932 GFSMIDDENE
-942 FNSLFMLALYLRS
+942 FYSLFMLALYLRS
-955 SCESQFCN
+955 NSESQFCN
-963 EAKKSIKTAREHAAW
+963 EAKKSIKTARGHYAW

-986 FSAGYIVEHPHMSK
+986 LSAGYIVEHPHMNK
-1000 SARHSLIDTVFNGDQ
+1000 PARHSLIDTVFNGDQ
-1015 KAKANFLKSAQA
+1015 KVKANFLKSAQA

>member
-1 MAYVGRINVFDG
+1 MVCRD
-13 ICFGGHAV
+13 
-21 DYRVFDPQLCIVQLT
+21 FDPQLCIVQLT
-36 DFHFGKELQANSCKL
+36 DFHFGKELQANYRNRV
-51 ADDILETIKTNIK
+51 DDILETIKNSIK
-64 SGTVLLLVTGDI
+64 SGSVLLLVTGDV
-76 AYSGKKNEYRSA
+76 ARTGEEKEYHA
-88 SLFFDYL
+88 AAMFFDYL
-95 FEQLGK
+95 IERLNKPEYQLR
-101 LEYHSKVYIL
+101 VYIL
-111 PGNHDLQDPRK
+111 PGNHDLQGPCNSIVCRAD
-122 STERFAGSQ
+122 AQ
-131 YDLDIKKMASFYE
+131 YDLDINNMVSFFD
-144 FANKYDNRFVLG
+144 FANKYDNQFVLG
-156 QPEPITFEVEGT
+156 KPEPITFEVEGT
-168 PVSIS
+168 QVSVS
-173 GFNSAPLSTIVG
+173 GYNSAPLSSLLG

-194 TAQCG
+194 CPESG
-199 LLDNT
+199 LLDNI
-204 PDSGLHIFASHHGSE
+204 PDSGLHIFASHHGPE
-219 WFRDNDRLSL
+219 WFCDDDRLSL
-229 EKLLSDSI
+229 EKLLSNCF
-237 DFAFFGHEHM
+237 DFAFTGHEHM
-247 GQSRCVGGLS
+247 GQSRCVGGLA

-267 TYSLYDDA
+267 TYSLCDDD
-275 QSTYKMLLIRFGE
+275 QSSYKMLLIRFGE
-288 LGSYEFVERVYD
+288 LGSYEFAERVYG
-300 WEASGQVHALV
+300 WEASAQIHTLL
-311 DEGRSYRR
+311 DEAHSYRR
-319 YIKSKTYFRPRP
+319 YIKSKTFFRPRSD
-331 EFVNEL
+331 FVKEL
-337 FKSEGNSNES
+337 FEAEDNSSES

-362 TGTKDGELRINDRKV
+362 TGTKDGELRINDQKL
-377 ITDIHSF
+377 ISDIHSF
-384 MELLLDAKTLEIH
+384 MEFLLDAKTLEIH

-452 AEHFRRIPREK
+452 AELFRRIPREK

-474 KRKTKKS
+474 KRKNKKS
-481 DVIKSMLETAGNIV
+481 DVIKSMLKIAGNIV
-495 LITANS
+495 LITAKS
-501 FPFELDETVEVEF
+501 FTFELDETVEVDF
-514 QHLLICPW
+514 RHLLICPW

-529 LIQKRCKGRLSDE
+529 LIQKRCKDRLSDE

-584 IKGDLPFTTIMNTN
+584 IKGDLPFTTIMNSN

-603 RNAVSE
+603 RNAVP
-609 DENQLVDEFA
+609 DDDDQLVDELA

-643 MTFSEVA
+643 RTFSEVA
-650 ESYLTEYDIPAK
+650 ENYLSEYGIPAK
-662 PKTIMNASVQSGV
+662 PKIIMDASVQSGV
-675 LIVNDSGY
+675 LVVKDNGY

-695 FVAQAIDLELDED
+695 FVAQAIDFELDED
-708 VDKGESYVL
+708 VELGESYVM
-717 RLLDELDFSI
+717 RLLDELDFPI

-795 DEIEQRNCEAIERV
+795 DEMEQRNCEAIERV

-852 SFKATVREQIYYATG
+852 SFKAIVREQIYYATG
-867 AALNLLLA
+867 AALNLLLEA
-875 SIDESYDE
+875 IDDSYDE
-883 MVEDIVS
+883 MVEDVVGQ
-890 HLDSPEEARPKIR
+890 LDSPEEARPKFR
-903 RLLSMVALSGCI
+903 KLLSMVALSGCI

-924 TRGQLSVR
+924 TCGPLSVL
-932 GFAKINDRND
+932 GFSNIIDESD
-942 FNSLFMLALYLRS
+942 FYSLFMLALYLRS
-955 SCESQFCN
+955 NSEKEFCN
-963 EAKKSIKTAREHAAW
+963 VAKKSIKTAREHAAW
-978 PFIVSIMV
+978 PFIVAITV
-986 FSAGYIVEHPHMSK
+986 LSAGYIVEHPHMSK
-1000 SARHSLIDTVFNGDQ
+1000 SARQSLVDTVFNGNQ
-1015 KAKANFLKSAQA
+1015 KAKAKFLKSAQA

>member
-1 MAYVGRINVFDG
+1 MD
-13 ICFGGHAV
+13 CH
-21 DYRVFDPQLCIVQLT
+21 DFDPQLCIVQLT
-36 DFHFGKELQANSCKL
+36 DFHFGEELRGNYQKRVN
-51 ADDILETIKTNIK
+51 DILETIKNSIK
-64 SGTVLLLVTGDI
+64 SGTVLLLVTGDV
-76 AYSGKKNEYRSA
+76 ARTGEEKEYHA
-88 SLFFDYL
+88 AAMFFDYL
-95 FEQLGK
+95 IERLNKPEYQLR
-101 LEYHSKVYIL
+101 VYIL
-111 PGNHDLQDPRK
+111 PGNHDLQGPCNSIVCRAD
-122 STERFAGSQ
+122 AQ
-131 YDLDIKKMASFYE
+131 YDLDINNMVSFFE
-144 FANKYDNRFVLG
+144 FANKYDNQFVLG
-156 QPEPITFEVEGT
+156 KPEPITFEVEGT
-168 PVSIS
+168 QVSVS
-173 GFNSAPLSTIVG
+173 GYNSAPLSSLLG

-194 TAQCG
+194 CPESG
-199 LLDNT
+199 LLDNI
-204 PDSGLHIFASHHGSE
+204 PDSGLHIFASHHGPE
-219 WFRDNDRLSL
+219 WFCDDDRLSL
-229 EKLLSDSI
+229 EKLLSNCF
-237 DFAFFGHEHM
+237 DFAFTGHEHM
-247 GQSRCVGGLS
+247 GQSRCVGGLA

-267 TYSLYDDA
+267 TYSLCDDD
-275 QSTYKMLLIRFGE
+275 QSSYKMLLIRFGE
-288 LGSYEFVERVYD
+288 LGSFEFAERVYG
-300 WEASGQVHALV
+300 WEASAQIHTLL
-311 DEGRSYRR
+311 DEAHSYRR
-319 YIKSKTYFRPRP
+319 YIKSKTFFRPRSD
-331 EFVNEL
+331 FVKEL
-337 FKSEGNSNES
+337 FEAEDNSSEP

-362 TGTKDGELRINDRKV
+362 TGTKDGELRINDQKL
-377 ITDIHSF
+377 ISDIHSF
-384 MELLLDAKTLEIH
+384 MEFLLDAKTLEIH
-397 SDIRAGKS
+397 SDICAGKS

-452 AEHFRRIPREK
+452 AELFRRIPREK

-474 KRKTKKS
+474 KRKNKKA
-481 DVIKSMLETAGNIV
+481 DVIKSMLKIAGNIV
-495 LITANS
+495 LITAKS
-501 FPFELDETVEVEF
+501 FTFELDETVEVDF
-514 QHLLICPW
+514 RHLLICPW

-529 LIQKRCKGRLSDE
+529 LIQKRCKDRLSDE

-584 IKGDLPFTTIMNTN
+584 IKGDLPFTTIMNSN

-603 RNAVSE
+603 RNAVP
-609 DENQLVDEFA
+609 DDDDQLVDELA

-643 MTFSEVA
+643 RTFSEVA
-650 ESYLTEYDIPAK
+650 ENYLSEYGIPAK
-662 PKTIMNASVQSGV
+662 PKIIMDASVQSGV
-675 LIVNDSGY
+675 LVVKDNGY

-695 FVAQAIDLELDED
+695 FVAQAIDFELDED
-708 VDKGESYVL
+708 VELGESYVM
-717 RLLDELDFSI
+717 RLLDELDFPI
-727 NEEILVLLEGTRFIP
+727 NEEILVLLEGSRFIP

-769 ECLSGLEGLKIAPPS
+769 ECLSGLEGLKIAPSS

-795 DEIEQRNCEAIERV
+795 DEMEQRNCEAIERV

-852 SFKATVREQIYYATG
+852 SFKAIVREQIYYATG
-867 AALNLLLA
+867 AALNLLLEA
-875 SIDESYDE
+875 IDDSYDE
-883 MVEDIVS
+883 MVEDVVGQ
-890 HLDSPEEARPKIR
+890 LDSPEEARPKIR
-903 RLLSMVALSGCI
+903 KLLSMVALSGCI

-924 TRGQLSVR
+924 TCGPLSVL
-932 GFAKINDRND
+932 GFSNIIDESD
-942 FNSLFMLALYLRS
+942 FYSLFMLALYLRS
-955 SCESQFCN
+955 NSEKEFCN
-963 EAKKSIKTAREHAAW
+963 VAKKSIKTAREHAAW
-978 PFIVSIMV
+978 PFIVAITV
-986 FSAGYIVEHPHMSK
+986 LSAGYIVEHPHMSK
-1000 SARHSLIDTVFNGDQ
+1000 SARQSLVDTVFNGNQ
-1015 KAKANFLKSAQA
+1015 KAKAKFLKSAQA